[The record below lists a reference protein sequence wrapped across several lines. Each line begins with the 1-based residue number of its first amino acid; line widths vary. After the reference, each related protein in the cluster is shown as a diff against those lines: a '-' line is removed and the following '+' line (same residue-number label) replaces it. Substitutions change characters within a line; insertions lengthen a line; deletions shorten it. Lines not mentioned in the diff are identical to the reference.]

1 MTADARDDPA
11 KATDTANARMTTGTD
26 DGPRDD
32 GDIGDDRDS
41 SASTPRDGRGRD
53 ARGLRARI
61 AVELWRAI
69 RHYRARVLAALALL
83 LLAKAAAVSVP
94 LLLKDIVDGLGR
106 TAGQPI
112 ALPVLLL
119 FAYAVVRFAA
129 NALNEVRDMTFVQV
143 TQHAVA
149 SFTVRTFGHLHR
161 LGARFHSQ
169 RETGA
174 VVRDLEKGT
183 AGIGYLL
190 GVAVFTV
197 VPTAIEIGSVLVIVI
212 GKYGGGFTAIILVT
226 FAVYAAYTTVFT
238 RRRMRYQ
245 RRVNVLEAE
254 SNARVVDSLLNV
266 DTVKYFAR
274 EDVERSRLE
283 RVLDAW
289 REAGVD
295 NQYALSTLHIG
306 QSACIGAGIAAVML
320 LAGQHVARG
329 TMTVGDL
336 VLINAYII
344 QISLPLNALGFV
356 FREAHDAMTN
366 IERLFGLLDAR
377 GKPGEEGDAPGAQ
390 PLAVRGGAIEFEH
403 VDFGYEPSRQI
414 LWDVSFRVEPGQSV
428 AVVGGSGSGKSTLAR
443 LLFRLYQPD
452 AGTIRIDGQDLRLV
466 TERSLRDAL
475 GIVPQDT
482 ILFNDTLAYNIA
494 YGKRDA
500 TRGEVIAAARGA
512 QLDAFIERLPDAYDT
527 RVGERGVRLSGG
539 ERQRVAI
546 ARALLKAPPIV
557 VFDEATSALDTRSE
571 RAIQQE
577 LMRVARHRT
586 SLVIAHR
593 LSTIVDADR
602 ILVMEHGRLVEQ
614 GTHDELLAS
623 DGVYAQMW
631 SLQAK
636 QRELERTE
644 AKFALQPVR
653 INPLVAQVLDALAE
667 AAARRGVP
675 VFRELSN
682 EDLVVKADPA
692 ALRRFVWEL
701 CRGGIDTSGGGRVEV
716 RTARH
721 DPDARITIT
730 CTGVDAPELS
740 LADLERLQGAIE
752 DAGGY
757 VVRERDDVGVT
768 LHLSLPLCAVAPASL
783 QPADA
788 AAPNPGPG
796 AVAAADAK
804 PLDGVR
810 VACVDDHD
818 EAREALAALL
828 QVAGADVRVFASGH
842 ALLDEMRNTRR
853 ADWPALLVCDID
865 LGADEEDGYTV
876 MRRVRQLDAE
886 RARDGRAP
894 LEALALSGHARER
907 DRTRAVEAGFHA
919 YLTKPAAAADLI
931 ATLRALALSSGD
943 IHAEPFESD
952 APRSPDRAPRR

>member
-1 MTADARDDPA
+1 
-11 KATDTANARMTTGTD
+11 MTTGIDETPIKD
-26 DGPRDD
+26 REAAAGRDRR
-32 GDIGDDRDS
+32 GR
-41 SASTPRDGRGRD
+41 RDGRG
-53 ARGLRARI
+53 LRMRI
-61 AVELWRAI
+61 AIELWRAI
-69 RHYRARVLAALALL
+69 WHYRARVLAAIVLL
-83 LLAKAAAVSVP
+83 VLAKAAAVSVP
-94 LLLKDIVDGLGR
+94 LLLKDIVDGFGR
-106 TAGQPI
+106 VAGQPMTW
-112 ALPVLLL
+112 PVLLL
-119 FAYAVVRFAA
+119 FAYAVVRFAS

-143 TQHAVA
+143 TQHTVA
-149 SFTVRTFGHLHR
+149 TFTVRTFGHLHR
-161 LGARFHSQ
+161 LGARFHAQ

-197 VPTAIEIGSVLVIVI
+197 VPTALEIGSVLVIVI
-212 GKYGGGFTAIILVT
+212 SKYGGGFTAIIFVT
-226 FAVYAAYTTVFT
+226 FTVYAAYTVVFT

-245 RRVNVLEAE
+245 RRVNALEAE
-254 SNARVVDSLLNV
+254 SNSRVVDSLLNV

-274 EDVERSRLE
+274 EDVERDRLD
-283 RVLDAW
+283 RVLDEW

-320 LAGQHVARG
+320 LAGQQVARG
-329 TMTVGDL
+329 AMTIGDL

-356 FREAHDAMTN
+356 FREANDAMTN

-377 GKPGEEGDAPGAQ
+377 GKPGEDGDAPGAQ
-390 PLAVRGGAIEFEH
+390 PLVVRGGAIEFEH

-414 LWDVSFRVEPGQSV
+414 LFDVSFRIEPGQTI

-577 LMRVARHRT
+577 LMRVAQHRT
-586 SLVIAHR
+586 SLIIAHR

-602 ILVMEHGRLVEQ
+602 ILVMEHGRLVEH
-614 GTHDELLAS
+614 GTHDELLES
-623 DGVYAQMW
+623 GGVYAQMW

-644 AKFALQPVR
+644 AKFARQPVR
-653 INPLVAQVLDALAE
+653 INPLVSQVLDSLAE

-675 VFRELSN
+675 VFRHVSD
-682 EDLVVKADPA
+682 EDLVVNADPA

-701 CRGGIDTSGGGRVEV
+701 CRGAIEASSGGQLEV

-721 DPDARITIT
+721 DPEARITIA
-730 CTGVDAPELS
+730 CTGVDATELS
-740 LADLERLQGAIE
+740 LIDLERLQDAIE
-752 DAGGY
+752 EAGGY
-757 VVRERDDVGVT
+757 VVRERDDTGVT
-768 LHLSLPLCAVAPASL
+768 LHVSLPMYAVAPASI
-783 QPADA
+783 QPD
-788 AAPNPGPG
+788 G
-796 AVAAADAK
+796 AVPNAAK
-804 PLDGVR
+804 PLDGLR
-810 VACVDDHD
+810 IACVDDHD
-818 EAREALAALL
+818 EAREALSALL
-828 QVAGADVRVFASGH
+828 KVAGADVHAYASGQ
-842 ALLDEMRNTRR
+842 ALLDDLWRARR

-865 LGADEEDGYTV
+865 LGDDEEDGYTV
-876 MRRVRQLDAE
+876 MSRVRQLDAA
-886 RARDGRAP
+886 RDRDGRAP
-894 LEALALSGHARER
+894 LEALALSGHARDR

-919 YLTKPAAAADLI
+919 YLTKPAVAADLI
-931 ATLRALALSSGD
+931 AALRALAFSSGE
-943 IHAEPFESD
+943 IHAEPSEPD
-952 APRSPDRAPRR
+952 DTRSPERASRR

>member
-1 MTADARDDPA
+1 M
-11 KATDTANARMTTGTD
+11 
-26 DGPRDD
+26 
-32 GDIGDDRDS
+32 
-41 SASTPRDGRGRD
+41 
-53 ARGLRARI
+53 RI
-61 AVELWRAI
+61 ALELWRAI
-69 RHYRARVLAALALL
+69 WQYRARVLAAVALL
-83 LLAKAAAVSVP
+83 VLAKAAAISVP
-94 LLLKDIVDGLGR
+94 LLLKEIIDGF
-106 TAGQPI
+106 AGAARQPM
-112 ALPVLLL
+112 ALPVWLL

-143 TQHAVA
+143 TQHTVA
-149 SFTVRTFGHLHR
+149 SFTTRTFGHLHR
-161 LGARFHSQ
+161 LGARFHAQ

-212 GKYGGGFTAIILVT
+212 SKYGGGFTAIILVT
-226 FAVYAAYTTVFT
+226 FAVYAAYTIALT
-238 RRRMRYQ
+238 RRRMRHQ
-245 RRVNVLEAE
+245 RRVNALEAE
-254 SNARVVDSLLNV
+254 SNSRVVDSLLNV

-289 REAGVD
+289 RDAGVD

-356 FREAHDAMTN
+356 FREANDALTN

-377 GKPGEEGDAPGAQ
+377 GKPGEDGDAPGAQ
-390 PLAVRGGAIEFEH
+390 PLVVRGGAIEFEH

-414 LWDVSFRVEPGQSV
+414 LWDVSFRIEPGQSV

-452 AGTIRIDGQDLRLV
+452 AGIIRIDGQDLRLV

-482 ILFNDTLAYNIA
+482 ILFNDTLAYNIG

-500 TRGEVIAAARGA
+500 TRAEIIAAARSA

-577 LMRVARHRT
+577 LMRVAQHRT
-586 SLVIAHR
+586 SLIIAHR
-593 LSTIVDADR
+593 LSTVVDADR

-623 DGVYAQMW
+623 GGVYAQMW
-631 SLQAK
+631 ALQAK

-644 AKFALQPVR
+644 AKFARLPVR
-653 INPLVAQVLDALAE
+653 INPLVAQVLDSLAD
-667 AAARRGVP
+667 AAAQRAVP
-675 VFRELSN
+675 VFRQLAD
-682 EDLVVKADPA
+682 EDLVVKADAA
-692 ALRRFVWEL
+692 ALRRFVWEM
-701 CRGGIDTSGGGRVEV
+701 CRAGIDASGGGQLEV

-730 CTGVDAPELS
+730 CAGVDAPELS
-740 LADLERLQGAIE
+740 LVDLDPLQTAIE
-752 DAGGY
+752 EAGGY
-757 VVRERDDVGVT
+757 VVRERDDNGLT
-768 LHLSLPLCAVAPASL
+768 LHLSLPMSAVAPASTDA
-783 QPADA
+783 QPA
-788 AAPNPGPG
+788 G
-796 AVAAADAK
+796 AK
-804 PLDGVR
+804 PLGGLR
-810 VACVDDHD
+810 IACVDDHD
-818 EAREALAALL
+818 EAREALTALL
-828 QVAGADVRVFASGH
+828 QTAGADVHAFASGQ
-842 ALLDEMRNTRR
+842 ALLDDLWRTRR
-853 ADWPALLVCDID
+853 AEWPALLVCDID
-865 LGADEEDGYTV
+865 LGDDEDDGYAV
-876 MRRVRQLDAE
+876 MSRVRQLDAE
-886 RARDGRAP
+886 RPRDGRAP

-931 ATLRALALSSGD
+931 ATLRALATSTGE
-943 IHAEPFESD
+943 IHAEPSEPDDSRNAD
-952 APRSPDRAPRR
+952 AAARR

>member
-1 MTADARDDPA
+1 M
-11 KATDTANARMTTGTD
+11 
-26 DGPRDD
+26 
-32 GDIGDDRDS
+32 
-41 SASTPRDGRGRD
+41 
-53 ARGLRARI
+53 RI

-69 RHYRARVLAALALL
+69 WRYRARVLAAIMLL
-83 LLAKAAAVSVP
+83 VLAKAAAVAVP
-94 LLLKDIVDGLGR
+94 LLLKDIVDGFGR
-106 TAGQPI
+106 AAGQPI

-143 TQHAVA
+143 TQHTVA

-212 GKYGGGFTAIILVT
+212 GKYGGGFTAIILCT
-226 FAVYAAYTTVFT
+226 FAVYAAYTAVFT
-238 RRRMRYQ
+238 RRRTRYQ
-245 RRVNVLEAE
+245 RRVNALEAE

-274 EDVERSRLE
+274 EDVERGRLE
-283 RVLDAW
+283 RVLDEW

-329 TMTVGDL
+329 TMTIGDL

-356 FREAHDAMTN
+356 FREANDAMTN
-366 IERLFGLLDAR
+366 VERLFGLLDAR

-414 LWDVSFRVEPGQSV
+414 LWDVSFRIEPGQTV

-466 TERSLRDAL
+466 TARSLRDAL

-586 SLVIAHR
+586 SLIIAHR

-631 SLQAK
+631 ALQAK

-644 AKFALQPVR
+644 AKFARQPVR
-653 INPLVAQVLDALAE
+653 INPMVAQVLDSLAD
-667 AAARRGVP
+667 AAASRGVP
-675 VFRELSN
+675 VFRELSG

-701 CRGGIDTSGGGRVEV
+701 CRAGIDASGGGQIEV

-730 CTGVDAPELS
+730 CAGVDVPELS
-740 LADLERLQGAIE
+740 LVDLERMQSTIE

-768 LHLSLPLCAVAPASL
+768 LHLSLPMCAVAPASM
-783 QPADA
+783 QPGA
-788 AAPNPGPG
+788 AAADHPAG
-796 AVAAADAK
+796 AGVPADAK
-804 PLDGVR
+804 PLDGLR
-810 VACVDDHD
+810 IACVDDHD

-828 QVAGADVRVFASGH
+828 KVAGADVRVFASGQ
-842 ALLDEMRNTRR
+842 ALLDELWRARR
-853 ADWPALLVCDID
+853 ADWPTLLVCDID
-865 LGADEEDGYTV
+865 LGDDEEDGYAV
-876 MRRVRQLDAE
+876 MRHVRQLDAE
-886 RARDGRAP
+886 RARDGRP
-894 LEALALSGHARER
+894 PVEALALSGHAREH
-907 DRTRAVEAGFHA
+907 DRARAVEAGFHA

-931 ATLRALALSSGD
+931 ATLRALAFSSGD
-943 IHAEPFESD
+943 IHAEPSEPGD
-952 APRSPDRAPRR
+952 TRNLDRAARG

>member
-1 MTADARDDPA
+1 MT
-11 KATDTANARMTTGTD
+11 NGNNGTD
-26 DGPRDD
+26 DLLRGT
-32 GDIGDDRDS
+32 GDDRDTRG
-41 SASTPRDGRGRD
+41 AGAREAGRERRE
-53 ARGLRARI
+53 RGLRMRI
-61 AVELWRAI
+61 ALELWRAI
-69 RHYRARVLAALALL
+69 WQYRARVLAAVALL
-83 LLAKAAAVSVP
+83 VLAKAAAISVP
-94 LLLKDIVDGLGR
+94 LLLKEIIDGF
-106 TAGQPI
+106 AGAARQPM
-112 ALPVLLL
+112 ALPVWLL

-143 TQHAVA
+143 TQHTVA
-149 SFTVRTFGHLHR
+149 SFTTRTFGHLHR
-161 LGARFHSQ
+161 LGARFHAQ

-212 GKYGGGFTAIILVT
+212 SKYGGGFTAIILVT
-226 FAVYAAYTTVFT
+226 FAVYATYTIALT

-245 RRVNVLEAE
+245 RRVNALEAE
-254 SNARVVDSLLNV
+254 SNSRVVDSLLNV

-289 REAGVD
+289 RDAGVD

-356 FREAHDAMTN
+356 FREANDALTN

-377 GKPGEEGDAPGAQ
+377 GKPGEDGDAAGAQ
-390 PLAVRGGAIEFEH
+390 PLVVRGGAIEFEH

-414 LWDVSFRVEPGQSV
+414 LWDVSFRIEPGQSV

-452 AGTIRIDGQDLRLV
+452 AGIIRIDGQDLRLV

-482 ILFNDTLAYNIA
+482 ILFNDTLAYNIG

-500 TRGEVIAAARGA
+500 TRAEIIAAARSA

-577 LMRVARHRT
+577 LMRVAQHRT
-586 SLVIAHR
+586 SLIIAHR
-593 LSTIVDADR
+593 LSTVVDADR

-623 DGVYAQMW
+623 GGVYAQMW
-631 SLQAK
+631 ALQAK

-644 AKFALQPVR
+644 AKFARLPVR
-653 INPLVAQVLDALAE
+653 INPLVAQVLDSLAD
-667 AAARRGVP
+667 AAAQRAVP
-675 VFRELSN
+675 VFRQLAD
-682 EDLVVKADPA
+682 EDLVVKADAA
-692 ALRRFVWEL
+692 ALRRFVWEM
-701 CRGGIDTSGGGRVEV
+701 CRAGIDASGGGQLEV

-730 CTGVDAPELS
+730 CAGVDAPELS
-740 LADLERLQGAIE
+740 LVDLDPLQTAIE
-752 DAGGY
+752 EAGGY
-757 VVRERDDVGVT
+757 VVRERDDNGLT
-768 LHLSLPLCAVAPASL
+768 LHLSLPMSAVAPASTDA
-783 QPADA
+783 QPA
-788 AAPNPGPG
+788 G
-796 AVAAADAK
+796 AK
-804 PLDGVR
+804 PLDGLR

-818 EAREALAALL
+818 EAREALTALL
-828 QVAGADVRVFASGH
+828 QTAGADVHAFASGQ
-842 ALLDEMRNTRR
+842 ALLDDLWRTRR
-853 ADWPALLVCDID
+853 AEWPALLVCDID
-865 LGADEEDGYTV
+865 LGDDEDDGYAV
-876 MRRVRQLDAE
+876 MSRVRQLDAE
-886 RARDGRAP
+886 RPRDGRAP

-931 ATLRALALSSGD
+931 ATLRALATSTGE
-943 IHAEPFESD
+943 IHAEPSEPDDSRNAD
-952 APRSPDRAPRR
+952 AAARR

>member
-1 MTADARDDPA
+1 
-11 KATDTANARMTTGTD
+11 MTTGIDETPIKD
-26 DGPRDD
+26 REAAAGRDRR
-32 GDIGDDRDS
+32 GR
-41 SASTPRDGRGRD
+41 RDGRG
-53 ARGLRARI
+53 LRMRI

-69 RHYRARVLAALALL
+69 WHYRARVLAAIVLL
-83 LLAKAAAVSVP
+83 VLAKAAAVSVP
-94 LLLKDIVDGLGR
+94 LLLKDIVDGFGR
-106 TAGQPI
+106 VAGQPMTW
-112 ALPVLLL
+112 PVLLL
-119 FAYAVVRFAA
+119 FAYAVVRFAS

-143 TQHAVA
+143 TQHTVA
-149 SFTVRTFGHLHR
+149 TFTVRTFGHLHR
-161 LGARFHSQ
+161 LGARFHAQ

-190 GVAVFTV
+190 GVAVFTI
-197 VPTAIEIGSVLVIVI
+197 VPTALEIGSVLVIVI
-212 GKYGGGFTAIILVT
+212 SKYGGGFTAIIFVT
-226 FAVYAAYTTVFT
+226 FTVYAAYTVVFT

-245 RRVNVLEAE
+245 RRVNALEAE
-254 SNARVVDSLLNV
+254 SNSRVVDSLLNV

-274 EDVERSRLE
+274 EDVERDRLD
-283 RVLDAW
+283 RVLDEW

-295 NQYALSTLHIG
+295 NQYALSALHIG

-320 LAGQHVARG
+320 LAGQQVARG
-329 TMTVGDL
+329 AMTIGDL

-356 FREAHDAMTN
+356 FREANDAMTN

-377 GKPGEEGDAPGAQ
+377 GKPGEDGDAPGAQ
-390 PLAVRGGAIEFEH
+390 PLVVRGGAIEFEH

-414 LWDVSFRVEPGQSV
+414 LFDVSFRIEPGQTI

-577 LMRVARHRT
+577 LMRVAQHRT
-586 SLVIAHR
+586 SLIIAHR

-602 ILVMEHGRLVEQ
+602 ILVMEHGRLVEH
-614 GTHDELLAS
+614 GTHDELLES
-623 DGVYAQMW
+623 GGVYAQMW

-644 AKFALQPVR
+644 AKFARQPVR
-653 INPLVAQVLDALAE
+653 INPLVSQVLDSLAE

-675 VFRELSN
+675 VFRHVSD
-682 EDLVVKADPA
+682 EDLVVNADPA

-701 CRGGIDTSGGGRVEV
+701 CRGAIEASSGGQLEV

-721 DPDARITIT
+721 DPEARITIA
-730 CTGVDAPELS
+730 CTGVDATELS
-740 LADLERLQGAIE
+740 LIDLERLQDAIE
-752 DAGGY
+752 EAGGY
-757 VVRERDDVGVT
+757 VVRERDDSGVT
-768 LHLSLPLCAVAPASL
+768 LHVSLPMYAVAPASM
-783 QPADA
+783 QPD
-788 AAPNPGPG
+788 G
-796 AVAAADAK
+796 AVPNAVAGVSATAK
-804 PLDGVR
+804 PLDGLR
-810 VACVDDHD
+810 IACVDDHD
-818 EAREALAALL
+818 EAREALGALL
-828 QVAGADVRVFASGH
+828 KVAGADVHAYASGQ
-842 ALLDEMRNTRR
+842 ALLDDLWRARR

-865 LGADEEDGYTV
+865 LGDDEEDGYTV
-876 MRRVRQLDAE
+876 MSRVRQLDAA
-886 RARDGRAP
+886 RDRDGRAP
-894 LEALALSGHARER
+894 LEALALSGHARDR

-919 YLTKPAAAADLI
+919 YLTKPAVAADLI
-931 ATLRALALSSGD
+931 AALRALAFSSGE
-943 IHAEPFESD
+943 IHAEPSEPD
-952 APRSPDRAPRR
+952 DIRSPERASRR

>member
-1 MTADARDDPA
+1 
-11 KATDTANARMTTGTD
+11 MTTGTD
-26 DGPRDD
+26 DTSREDRDAR
-32 GDIGDDRDS
+32 DDRDDRRNRRNRR
-41 SASTPRDGRGRD
+41 PRTG
-53 ARGLRARI
+53 RGLRRRI

-69 RHYRARVLAALALL
+69 WHYRARVLGAIALL
-83 LLAKAAAVSVP
+83 VCAKAAAVSVP

-106 TAGQPI
+106 AAGQPI

-143 TQHAVA
+143 TQHTVA

-197 VPTAIEIGSVLVIVI
+197 VPTALEIGSVLVIVVV
-212 GKYGGGFTAIILVT
+212 KYGGGFTGIIFVT
-226 FAVYAAYTTVFT
+226 FAVYAAYTVVFT

-245 RRVNVLEAE
+245 RRVNALEAE

-274 EDVERSRLE
+274 EDVERDRLD
-283 RVLDAW
+283 RVLDEW

-320 LAGQHVARG
+320 LAGQYVARG

-356 FREAHDAMTN
+356 FREANDAMTN

-377 GKPGEEGDAPGAQ
+377 GKPGEDGDAPGAQ
-390 PLAVRGGAIEFEH
+390 PLVVRGGAIEFAH
-403 VDFGYEPSRQI
+403 VDFSYEPSRQI

-500 TRGEVIAAARGA
+500 TRGEVIAAARSA

-577 LMRVARHRT
+577 LTRVAQHRT
-586 SLVIAHR
+586 SLIIAHR
-593 LSTIVDADR
+593 LSTIADADR
-602 ILVMEHGRLVEQ
+602 ILVMEYGRLVEQ
-614 GTHDELLAS
+614 GSHEALLAAG
-623 DGVYAQMW
+623 GVYAQMW
-631 SLQAK
+631 SLQAQ

-644 AKFALQPVR
+644 AKFARQPVR
-653 INPLVAQVLDALAE
+653 INPLVSQVLDSLAD
-667 AAARRGVP
+667 AAAQRGVP
-675 VFRELSN
+675 VFRHLSD

-692 ALRRFVWEL
+692 ALRRFVWAL
-701 CRGGIDTSGGGRVEV
+701 CRAGVDAGGGGQVEV
-716 RTARH
+716 HTARH
-721 DPDARITIT
+721 DPEARITIT
-730 CTGVDAPELS
+730 CAGVDAPELS
-740 LADLERLQGAIE
+740 LVDLEHLQTAIE

-757 VVRERDDVGVT
+757 VVRERNDIGVT
-768 LHLSLPLCAVAPASL
+768 LHLSLPVCAVAPASM

-788 AAPNPGPG
+788 MPDPG
-796 AVAAADAK
+796 AGAGPDPGSAHDTK

-810 VACVDDHD
+810 IACVDDHD
-818 EAREALAALL
+818 EAREALTELL
-828 QVAGADVRVFASGH
+828 KAAGADVQAYASGQ
-842 ALLDEMRNTRR
+842 ALLDDLSRMRR

-865 LGADEEDGYTV
+865 LGDDEEDGYTV
-876 MRRVRQLDAE
+876 MSRVRRLDADRPRGE
-886 RARDGRAP
+886 RAP

-919 YLTKPAAAADLI
+919 YLTKPAVAADLI
-931 ATLRALALSSGD
+931 AALRALAFSSGE
-943 IHAEPFESD
+943 IHAQRSETD
-952 APRSPDRAPRR
+952 DTRSPDRAPRR

>member
-1 MTADARDDPA
+1 
-11 KATDTANARMTTGTD
+11 MTTGIDET
-26 DGPRDD
+26 P
-32 GDIGDDRDS
+32 IEDRE
-41 SASTPRDGRGRD
+41 AAAGRD
-53 ARGLRARI
+53 RRDRRDRRPRRDERGLRRRI

-69 RHYRARVLAALALL
+69 WHYRARVLAAIVLL
-83 LLAKAAAVSVP
+83 VLAKAAAVSVP
-94 LLLKDIVDGLGR
+94 LLLKDIVDGFGR
-106 TAGQPI
+106 AAGQPI
-112 ALPVLLL
+112 AWPVLLL

-143 TQHAVA
+143 TQHTVA

-161 LGARFHSQ
+161 LGARFHAQ

-190 GVAVFTV
+190 GVAVFTI

-212 GKYGGGFTAIILVT
+212 SKYGGGFTAIIFVT
-226 FAVYAAYTTVFT
+226 FAVYAAYTVVFT

-245 RRVNVLEAE
+245 RRVNALEAE
-254 SNARVVDSLLNV
+254 SNSRVVDSLLNV

-274 EDVERSRLE
+274 EDVERDRLD
-283 RVLDAW
+283 RVLDEW

-320 LAGQHVARG
+320 LAGQQVARG
-329 TMTVGDL
+329 AMTIGDL

-356 FREAHDAMTN
+356 FREANDAMTN

-377 GKPGEEGDAPGAQ
+377 GKPGEDGDAPGAQ
-390 PLAVRGGAIEFEH
+390 PLVVRGGAIEFEH

-414 LWDVSFRVEPGQSV
+414 LFDVSFRIEPGQTI

-494 YGKRDA
+494 YGKRNA

-577 LMRVARHRT
+577 LMRVAQHRT
-586 SLVIAHR
+586 SLIIAHR

-602 ILVMEHGRLVEQ
+602 ILVMEYGRLVEQ
-614 GTHDELLAS
+614 GTHDALLES
-623 DGVYAQMW
+623 GGVYAQMW

-644 AKFALQPVR
+644 AKFARQPVR
-653 INPLVAQVLDALAE
+653 INPLVSQVLDSLAE
-667 AAARRGVP
+667 AAAQRGVP
-675 VFRELSN
+675 VFRHVSD
-682 EDLVVKADPA
+682 EDLVVNADPA

-701 CRGGIDTSGGGRVEV
+701 CRGAIEASSGGQLEV

-721 DPDARITIT
+721 DPEARITIA
-730 CTGVDAPELS
+730 CAGVDATELS
-740 LADLERLQGAIE
+740 LIDLERLQDAIE
-752 DAGGY
+752 EAGGY
-757 VVRERDDVGVT
+757 VVRERDDIGVT
-768 LHLSLPLCAVAPASL
+768 LHLSLPMYAVAPASM
-783 QPADA
+783 QPVDA
-788 AAPNPGPG
+788 VPHPHAGAPAA
-796 AVAAADAK
+796 AK
-804 PLDGVR
+804 PLDGLR
-810 VACVDDHD
+810 IACVDDHD
-818 EAREALAALL
+818 EARDALTALL
-828 QVAGADVRVFASGH
+828 KVAGADVHAYASGQ
-842 ALLDEMRNTRR
+842 ALLDDLWRARR

-865 LGADEEDGYTV
+865 LGDDEEDGYTV
-876 MRRVRQLDAE
+876 MSRVRELDAA
-886 RARDGRAP
+886 RDRDGRAP
-894 LEALALSGHARER
+894 LEALALSGHARDR

-919 YLTKPAAAADLI
+919 YLTKPAVAADLI
-931 ATLRALALSSGD
+931 AALRALAFSSGE
-943 IHAEPFESD
+943 IHAEPSESD
-952 APRSPDRAPRR
+952 DTRNPERASRR

>member
-1 MTADARDDPA
+1 
-11 KATDTANARMTTGTD
+11 MTTGIDETPIKD
-26 DGPRDD
+26 REAAAGRDRR
-32 GDIGDDRDS
+32 GR
-41 SASTPRDGRGRD
+41 RDGRG
-53 ARGLRARI
+53 LRMRI
-61 AVELWRAI
+61 AIELWRAI
-69 RHYRARVLAALALL
+69 WHYRARVLAAIVLL
-83 LLAKAAAVSVP
+83 VLAKAAAVSVP
-94 LLLKDIVDGLGR
+94 LLLKDIVDGFGR
-106 TAGQPI
+106 VAGQPMTW
-112 ALPVLLL
+112 PVLLL
-119 FAYAVVRFAA
+119 FAYAVVRFAS

-143 TQHAVA
+143 TQHTVA
-149 SFTVRTFGHLHR
+149 TFTVRTFGHLHR
-161 LGARFHSQ
+161 LGARFHAQ

-190 GVAVFTV
+190 GVAVFTI
-197 VPTAIEIGSVLVIVI
+197 VPTAIEIGSVLVIVVS
-212 GKYGGGFTAIILVT
+212 KYGGGFTAIIFVT
-226 FAVYAAYTTVFT
+226 FTVYAAYTVVFT

-245 RRVNVLEAE
+245 RRVNALEAE
-254 SNARVVDSLLNV
+254 SNSRVVDSLLNV

-274 EDVERSRLE
+274 EDVERDRLD
-283 RVLDAW
+283 RVLDEW

-295 NQYALSTLHIG
+295 NQYALSALHIG

-320 LAGQHVARG
+320 LAGQQVARG
-329 TMTVGDL
+329 AMTIGDL

-356 FREAHDAMTN
+356 FREANDAMTN

-377 GKPGEEGDAPGAQ
+377 GKPGEDGDAPGAQ
-390 PLAVRGGAIEFEH
+390 PLVVRGGAIEFEH

-414 LWDVSFRVEPGQSV
+414 LFDVSFRIEPGQTI

-577 LMRVARHRT
+577 LMRVAQHRT
-586 SLVIAHR
+586 SLIIAHR

-602 ILVMEHGRLVEQ
+602 ILVMEHGRLVEH
-614 GTHDELLAS
+614 GTHDELLES
-623 DGVYAQMW
+623 GGVYAQMW

-644 AKFALQPVR
+644 AKFARQPVR
-653 INPLVAQVLDALAE
+653 INPLVSQVLDSLAE

-675 VFRELSN
+675 VFRHVSD
-682 EDLVVKADPA
+682 EDLVVNADPA

-701 CRGGIDTSGGGRVEV
+701 CRGAIEASSGGQLEV

-721 DPDARITIT
+721 DPEARITIA
-730 CTGVDAPELS
+730 CTGVDATELS
-740 LADLERLQGAIE
+740 LIDLERLQDAIE
-752 DAGGY
+752 EAGGY
-757 VVRERDDVGVT
+757 VVRERDDTGVT
-768 LHLSLPLCAVAPASL
+768 LHVSLPMYAVAPASM
-783 QPADA
+783 QPD
-788 AAPNPGPG
+788 G
-796 AVAAADAK
+796 AVPNAVAGASATAK
-804 PLDGVR
+804 PLDGLR
-810 VACVDDHD
+810 IACVDDHD
-818 EAREALAALL
+818 EAREALGALL
-828 QVAGADVRVFASGH
+828 KVAGADVHAYASGQ
-842 ALLDEMRNTRR
+842 ALLDDLWRAHR

-865 LGADEEDGYTV
+865 LGDDEEDGYTV
-876 MRRVRQLDAE
+876 MSRVRQLDAA
-886 RARDGRAP
+886 RDRDGRAP
-894 LEALALSGHARER
+894 LEALALSGHARDR

-919 YLTKPAAAADLI
+919 YLTKPAVAADLI
-931 ATLRALALSSGD
+931 AALRALAFSSGE
-943 IHAEPFESD
+943 IHAEPSEPD
-952 APRSPDRAPRR
+952 DIRSPERASRR

>member
-1 MTADARDDPA
+1 
-11 KATDTANARMTTGTD
+11 MTTGID
-26 DGPRDD
+26 DTPTRHHDALAPR
-32 GDIGDDRDS
+32 
-41 SASTPRDGRGRD
+41 ARGD
-53 ARGLRARI
+53 ARGLRLRI
-61 AVELWRAI
+61 AGELWRAI
-69 RHYRARVLAALALL
+69 WRYRARVLAAIGLL
-83 LLAKAAAVSVP
+83 VLAKAAAVSVP
-94 LLLKDIVDGLGR
+94 LLLKDIVDGFGR
-106 TAGQPI
+106 VAGQPL
-112 ALPVLLL
+112 AWPVLLL
-119 FAYAVVRFAA
+119 FAYAVVRFAS

-143 TQHAVA
+143 TQHTVA

-161 LGARFHSQ
+161 LGARFHAQ

-190 GVAVFTV
+190 GVAVFTI

-226 FAVYAAYTTVFT
+226 FAVYAAYTVVFT

-245 RRVNVLEAE
+245 RRVNALEAE
-254 SNARVVDSLLNV
+254 SNSRVVDSLLNV

-274 EDVERSRLE
+274 EDVERDRLD

-320 LAGQHVARG
+320 LAGQQVARG
-329 TMTVGDL
+329 AMTIGDL

-356 FREAHDAMTN
+356 FREANDAMTN
-366 IERLFGLLDAR
+366 VERLFGLLDAR
-377 GKPGEEGDAPGAQ
+377 GKPGEDGDAPGAQ
-390 PLAVRGGAIEFEH
+390 PLVVRGGAIEFEH

-414 LWDVSFRVEPGQSV
+414 LFDVSFRIEAGQTI

-500 TRGEVIAAARGA
+500 TRGEVVAAARGA

-577 LMRVARHRT
+577 LMRVAQHRT
-586 SLVIAHR
+586 SLIIAHR

-602 ILVMEHGRLVEQ
+602 ILVMEHGRLVEH
-614 GTHDELLAS
+614 GTHDELLES
-623 DGVYAQMW
+623 GGVYAQMW

-644 AKFALQPVR
+644 AKFARQPVR
-653 INPLVAQVLDALAE
+653 INPLVSQVLDALAE
-667 AAARRGVP
+667 AAAQRGVP
-675 VFRELSN
+675 VFRHVSD

-701 CRGGIDTSGGGRVEV
+701 CRGAIDASSGGQLEV

-721 DPDARITIT
+721 DPEARITIA
-730 CTGVDAPELS
+730 CAGVDATELS
-740 LADLERLQGAIE
+740 LIDLERLQDTIE
-752 DAGGY
+752 EAGGY

-768 LHLSLPLCAVAPASL
+768 LHLSLPLCAVAPASM
-783 QPADA
+783 QPGGAVPNADA
-788 AAPNPGPG
+788 G
-796 AVAAADAK
+796 VAATAR
-804 PLDGVR
+804 PLDGLR
-810 VACVDDHD
+810 IACVDDHD
-818 EAREALAALL
+818 EARDALTALL
-828 QVAGADVRVFASGH
+828 QVAGADVHAYASGQ
-842 ALLDEMRNTRR
+842 ALLDDLWRARR

-865 LGADEEDGYTV
+865 LGDDEEDGYTV
-876 MRRVRQLDAE
+876 MSRVRQLDAA
-886 RARDGRAP
+886 RDRDGRAP
-894 LEALALSGHARER
+894 LEALALSGHARDR

-919 YLTKPAAAADLI
+919 YLTKPAVAADLI
-931 ATLRALALSSGD
+931 AALRALAFSSGE
-943 IHAEPFESD
+943 IHAEPSESD
-952 APRSPDRAPRR
+952 DTRSPERASRR

>member
-1 MTADARDDPA
+1 MT
-11 KATDTANARMTTGTD
+11 NGNNGTD
-26 DGPRDD
+26 DLLRGT
-32 GDIGDDRDS
+32 GDDRDTRG
-41 SASTPRDGRGRD
+41 AGAREAGRERRE
-53 ARGLRARI
+53 RGLRMRI
-61 AVELWRAI
+61 ALELWRAI
-69 RHYRARVLAALALL
+69 WQYRARVLAAVALL
-83 LLAKAAAVSVP
+83 VLAKAAAISVP
-94 LLLKDIVDGLGR
+94 LLLKEIIDGF
-106 TAGQPI
+106 AGAARQPM
-112 ALPVLLL
+112 ALPVWLL

-143 TQHAVA
+143 TQHTVA
-149 SFTVRTFGHLHR
+149 SFTTRTFGHLHR
-161 LGARFHSQ
+161 LGARFHAQ

-212 GKYGGGFTAIILVT
+212 SKYGGGFTAIILVT
-226 FAVYAAYTTVFT
+226 FAVYATYTIALT

-245 RRVNVLEAE
+245 RRVNALEAE
-254 SNARVVDSLLNV
+254 SNSRVVDSLLNV

-289 REAGVD
+289 RDAGVD

-356 FREAHDAMTN
+356 FREANDALTN

-377 GKPGEEGDAPGAQ
+377 GKPGEDGDAPGAQ
-390 PLAVRGGAIEFEH
+390 PLVVRGGAIEFEH

-414 LWDVSFRVEPGQSV
+414 LWDVSFRIEPGQSV

-452 AGTIRIDGQDLRLV
+452 AGIIRIDGQDLRLV

-482 ILFNDTLAYNIA
+482 ILFNDTLAYNIG

-500 TRGEVIAAARGA
+500 TRAEIIAAARSA

-577 LMRVARHRT
+577 LMRVAQHRT
-586 SLVIAHR
+586 SLIIAHR
-593 LSTIVDADR
+593 LSTVVDADR

-623 DGVYAQMW
+623 GGVYAQMW
-631 SLQAK
+631 ALQAK

-644 AKFALQPVR
+644 AKFARLPVR
-653 INPLVAQVLDALAE
+653 INPLVAQVLDSLAD
-667 AAARRGVP
+667 A
-675 VFRELSN
+675 
-682 EDLVVKADPA
+682 A
-692 ALRRFVWEL
+692 ALRRFVWEM
-701 CRGGIDTSGGGRVEV
+701 CRAGIDASGGGQLEV

-730 CTGVDAPELS
+730 CAGVDAPELS
-740 LADLERLQGAIE
+740 LVDLDPLQTAIE
-752 DAGGY
+752 EAGGY
-757 VVRERDDVGVT
+757 VVRERDDNGLT
-768 LHLSLPLCAVAPASL
+768 LHLSLPMSAVAPASTDA
-783 QPADA
+783 QPA
-788 AAPNPGPG
+788 G
-796 AVAAADAK
+796 AK
-804 PLDGVR
+804 PLDGLR

-818 EAREALAALL
+818 EAREALTALL
-828 QVAGADVRVFASGH
+828 QTAGADVHAFASGQ
-842 ALLDEMRNTRR
+842 ALLDDLWRTRR
-853 ADWPALLVCDID
+853 AEWPALLVCDID
-865 LGADEEDGYTV
+865 LGDDEDDGYAV
-876 MRRVRQLDAE
+876 MSRVRQLDAE
-886 RARDGRAP
+886 RPRDGRAP

-931 ATLRALALSSGD
+931 ATLRALATSTGE
-943 IHAEPFESD
+943 IHAEPSEPDDSRNAD
-952 APRSPDRAPRR
+952 AAARR

>member
-1 MTADARDDPA
+1 
-11 KATDTANARMTTGTD
+11 MTTGIDETPIKD
-26 DGPRDD
+26 REAAAGRDRR
-32 GDIGDDRDS
+32 GR
-41 SASTPRDGRGRD
+41 RDGRG
-53 ARGLRARI
+53 LRMRI
-61 AVELWRAI
+61 AIELWRAI
-69 RHYRARVLAALALL
+69 WHYRARVLAAIVLL
-83 LLAKAAAVSVP
+83 VLAKAAAVSVP
-94 LLLKDIVDGLGR
+94 LLLKDIVDGFGR
-106 TAGQPI
+106 VGGQPMTW
-112 ALPVLLL
+112 PVLLL
-119 FAYAVVRFAA
+119 FAYAVVRFAS

-143 TQHAVA
+143 TQHTVA
-149 SFTVRTFGHLHR
+149 TFTVRTFGHLHR
-161 LGARFHSQ
+161 LGARFHAQ

-190 GVAVFTV
+190 GVAVFTI

-212 GKYGGGFTAIILVT
+212 SKYGGGFTAIIFVT
-226 FAVYAAYTTVFT
+226 FTVYAAYTVVFT

-245 RRVNVLEAE
+245 RRVNALEAE
-254 SNARVVDSLLNV
+254 SNSRVVDSLLNV

-274 EDVERSRLE
+274 EDVERDRLD
-283 RVLDAW
+283 RVLDEW

-320 LAGQHVARG
+320 LAGQQVARG
-329 TMTVGDL
+329 AMTIGDL

-356 FREAHDAMTN
+356 FREANDAMTN

-377 GKPGEEGDAPGAQ
+377 GKPGEDGDAPGAQ
-390 PLAVRGGAIEFEH
+390 PLVVRGGAIEFEH

-414 LWDVSFRVEPGQSV
+414 LFDVSFRIEPGQTI

-577 LMRVARHRT
+577 LMRVAQHRT
-586 SLVIAHR
+586 SLIIAHR

-602 ILVMEHGRLVEQ
+602 ILVMEHGRLVEH
-614 GTHDELLAS
+614 GTHDELLES
-623 DGVYAQMW
+623 GGVYAQMW

-644 AKFALQPVR
+644 AKFARQPVR
-653 INPLVAQVLDALAE
+653 INPLVSQVLDSLAE

-675 VFRELSN
+675 VFRHVSD
-682 EDLVVKADPA
+682 EDLVVNADPA

-701 CRGGIDTSGGGRVEV
+701 CRGAIEASSGGQLEV

-721 DPDARITIT
+721 DPEARITIA
-730 CTGVDAPELS
+730 CTGVDATELS
-740 LADLERLQGAIE
+740 LIDLERLQDAIE
-752 DAGGY
+752 EAGGY
-757 VVRERDDVGVT
+757 VVRERDDSGVT
-768 LHLSLPLCAVAPASL
+768 LHLSLPMYAVAPASM
-783 QPADA
+783 QPD
-788 AAPNPGPG
+788 G
-796 AVAAADAK
+796 AVPNAAK
-804 PLDGVR
+804 PLDGLR
-810 VACVDDHD
+810 IACVDDHD
-818 EAREALAALL
+818 EAREALGALL
-828 QVAGADVRVFASGH
+828 KVAGADVHAYASGQ
-842 ALLDEMRNTRR
+842 ALLDDLWRARR

-865 LGADEEDGYTV
+865 LGDDEEDGYTV
-876 MRRVRQLDAE
+876 MSRVRQLDAA
-886 RARDGRAP
+886 RDRDGRAP
-894 LEALALSGHARER
+894 LEALALSGHARDR

-919 YLTKPAAAADLI
+919 YLTKPAVAADLI
-931 ATLRALALSSGD
+931 AALRALAFSSGE
-943 IHAEPFESD
+943 IHAEPSEPD
-952 APRSPDRAPRR
+952 DTRSPERASRR

>member
-1 MTADARDDPA
+1 MTA
-11 KATDTANARMTTGTD
+11 GTD
-26 DGPRDD
+26 DRPRDD
-32 GDIGDDRDS
+32 RDDRDS
-41 SASTPRDGRGRD
+41 AGSGRHRDSRD
-53 ARGLRARI
+53 ARGLRVRI

-69 RHYRARVLAALALL
+69 WHYRARVLAAIVLL
-83 LLAKAAAVSVP
+83 VLAKAAAVSVP
-94 LLLKDIVDGLGR
+94 LLLKDIVDGFGR
-106 TAGQPI
+106 AAGQPI

-143 TQHAVA
+143 TQHTVA
-149 SFTVRTFGHLHR
+149 SFTVRTFGHLHQ

-226 FAVYAAYTTVFT
+226 FAVYAAYTAVFT
-238 RRRMRYQ
+238 RRRIRYQ
-245 RRVNVLEAE
+245 RRVNALEAE

-274 EDVERSRLE
+274 EDVERDRLE

-289 REAGVD
+289 REAGID

-329 TMTVGDL
+329 TMTIGDL

-356 FREAHDAMTN
+356 FREANDAMTN

-377 GKPGEEGDAPGAQ
+377 GKPGEEGDVPGAQ
-390 PLAVRGGAIEFEH
+390 PLVVRGGAIAFEH

-466 TERSLRDAL
+466 TARSLRDAL

-500 TRGEVIAAARGA
+500 TRGDVIAAARGA

-577 LMRVARHRT
+577 LARIARHRT

-593 LSTIVDADR
+593 LSTVVDADR

-644 AKFALQPVR
+644 ATFARQPVR
-653 INPLVAQVLDALAE
+653 INPLVAQVLDALAD

-675 VFRELSN
+675 VFRELSS

-692 ALRRFVWEL
+692 ALRRFVWAL
-701 CRGGIDTSGGGRVEV
+701 CRAGINASGGGQIEV

-721 DPDARITIT
+721 DPEARITIT
-730 CTGVDAPELS
+730 CAGVEVPELS
-740 LADLERLQGAIE
+740 LVDLEQLQSAIE

-757 VVRERDDVGVT
+757 VVRERGDIGVT
-768 LHLSLPLCAVAPASL
+768 LHLSLPMCAVAPASM
-783 QPADA
+783 QPTA
-788 AAPNPGPG
+788 AAPDPGPD
-796 AVAAADAK
+796 AVATADAK
-804 PLDGVR
+804 PLDGLR
-810 VACVDDHD
+810 IACVDDHD

-828 QVAGADVRVFASGH
+828 KVAGADVRVFASGQ
-842 ALLDEMRNTRR
+842 ALLDELWRARR

-865 LGADEEDGYTV
+865 LGDDEEDGYTV

-886 RARDGRAP
+886 RGRDGRAP
-894 LEALALSGHARER
+894 LEAIALSGHARER

-931 ATLRALALSSGD
+931 ATLRALAFSSGD
-943 IHAEPFESD
+943 IHAEPSEPGD
-952 APRSPDRAPRR
+952 TRSPDRTSRR

>member
-1 MTADARDDPA
+1 MT
-11 KATDTANARMTTGTD
+11 NGNNGTD
-26 DGPRDD
+26 DLLRGT
-32 GDIGDDRDS
+32 GDDRDTRG
-41 SASTPRDGRGRD
+41 AGAREAGRERRE
-53 ARGLRARI
+53 RGLRMRI
-61 AVELWRAI
+61 ALELWRAI
-69 RHYRARVLAALALL
+69 WQYRARVLAAVALL
-83 LLAKAAAVSVP
+83 VLAKAAAISVP
-94 LLLKDIVDGLGR
+94 LLLKEIIDGF
-106 TAGQPI
+106 AGAARQPM
-112 ALPVLLL
+112 ALPVWLL

-143 TQHAVA
+143 TQHTVA
-149 SFTVRTFGHLHR
+149 SFTTRTFGHLHR
-161 LGARFHSQ
+161 LGARFHAQ

-212 GKYGGGFTAIILVT
+212 SKYGGGFTAIILVT
-226 FAVYAAYTTVFT
+226 FAVYAGYTIALT

-245 RRVNVLEAE
+245 RRVNALEAE
-254 SNARVVDSLLNV
+254 SNSRVVDSLLNV

-289 REAGVD
+289 RDAGVD

-356 FREAHDAMTN
+356 FREANDALTN

-377 GKPGEEGDAPGAQ
+377 GKPGEDGDAPGAQ
-390 PLAVRGGAIEFEH
+390 PLVVRGGAIEFEH

-414 LWDVSFRVEPGQSV
+414 LWDVSFRIEPGQSV

-452 AGTIRIDGQDLRLV
+452 AGIIRIDGQDLRLV

-482 ILFNDTLAYNIA
+482 ILFNDTLAYNIG

-500 TRGEVIAAARGA
+500 TRAEIIAAARSA

-577 LMRVARHRT
+577 LMRVAQHRT
-586 SLVIAHR
+586 SLIIAHR
-593 LSTIVDADR
+593 LSTVVDADR

-623 DGVYAQMW
+623 GGVYAQMW
-631 SLQAK
+631 ALQAK

-644 AKFALQPVR
+644 AKFARLPVR
-653 INPLVAQVLDALAE
+653 INPLVAQVLDALAD
-667 AAARRGVP
+667 AAAQRAVP
-675 VFRELSN
+675 VFRQLAD
-682 EDLVVKADPA
+682 EDLVVKADAA
-692 ALRRFVWEL
+692 ALRRFVWEM
-701 CRGGIDTSGGGRVEV
+701 CRAGIDASGGGQLEV

-730 CTGVDAPELS
+730 CAGVDAPELS
-740 LADLERLQGAIE
+740 LVDLDPLQTAIE
-752 DAGGY
+752 EAGGY
-757 VVRERDDVGVT
+757 VVRERDDNGLT
-768 LHLSLPLCAVAPASL
+768 LHLSLPMSAVAPASTDA
-783 QPADA
+783 QPA
-788 AAPNPGPG
+788 G
-796 AVAAADAK
+796 AK
-804 PLDGVR
+804 PLDGLR

-818 EAREALAALL
+818 EAREALTALL
-828 QVAGADVRVFASGH
+828 QTAGADVHAFASGQ
-842 ALLDEMRNTRR
+842 ALLDDLWRTRR
-853 ADWPALLVCDID
+853 AEWPALLVCDID
-865 LGADEEDGYTV
+865 LGDDEDDGYAV
-876 MRRVRQLDAE
+876 MSRVRQLDAE
-886 RARDGRAP
+886 RPRDGRAP

-931 ATLRALALSSGD
+931 ATLRALATSTGE
-943 IHAEPFESD
+943 IHAEPSEPDDSRNAD
-952 APRSPDRAPRR
+952 AAARR

>member
-1 MTADARDDPA
+1 
-11 KATDTANARMTTGTD
+11 MTTGIDETPIKD
-26 DGPRDD
+26 REAAAGRDH
-32 GDIGDDRDS
+32 
-41 SASTPRDGRGRD
+41 RGRRD
-53 ARGLRARI
+53 ERGLRMRI

-69 RHYRARVLAALALL
+69 WHYRARVLAAIVLL
-83 LLAKAAAVSVP
+83 VLAKAAAVSVP
-94 LLLKDIVDGLGR
+94 LLLKDIVDGFGR
-106 TAGQPI
+106 VAGQPMTW
-112 ALPVLLL
+112 PVLLL
-119 FAYAVVRFAA
+119 FAYAVVRFAS

-143 TQHAVA
+143 TQHTVA
-149 SFTVRTFGHLHR
+149 TFTVRTFGHLHR
-161 LGARFHSQ
+161 LGARFHAQ

-197 VPTAIEIGSVLVIVI
+197 VPTALEIGSVLVIVI
-212 GKYGGGFTAIILVT
+212 SKYGGGFTAIIFVT
-226 FAVYAAYTTVFT
+226 FTVYAAYTVVFT

-245 RRVNVLEAE
+245 RRVNALEAE
-254 SNARVVDSLLNV
+254 SNSRVVDSLLNV

-274 EDVERSRLE
+274 EDVERDRLD
-283 RVLDAW
+283 RVLDEW

-295 NQYALSTLHIG
+295 NQYALSALHIG

-320 LAGQHVARG
+320 LAGQQVARG
-329 TMTVGDL
+329 AMTIGDL

-356 FREAHDAMTN
+356 FREANDAMTN

-377 GKPGEEGDAPGAQ
+377 GKPGEDGDAPGAQ
-390 PLAVRGGAIEFEH
+390 PLVVRGGAIEFEH

-414 LWDVSFRVEPGQSV
+414 LFDVSFRIEPGQTI

-577 LMRVARHRT
+577 LMRVAQHRT
-586 SLVIAHR
+586 SLIIAHR

-602 ILVMEHGRLVEQ
+602 ILVMEHGRLVEH
-614 GTHDELLAS
+614 GTHDELLES
-623 DGVYAQMW
+623 GGVYAQMW

-644 AKFALQPVR
+644 AKFARQPVR
-653 INPLVAQVLDALAE
+653 INPLVSQVLDSLAE
-667 AAARRGVP
+667 AAARHGVP
-675 VFRELSN
+675 VFRHVSD
-682 EDLVVKADPA
+682 EDLVVNADPA

-701 CRGGIDTSGGGRVEV
+701 CRGAIEASSGGQLEV
-716 RTARH
+716 HTARH
-721 DPDARITIT
+721 DPEARITIA
-730 CTGVDAPELS
+730 CTGVDATELS
-740 LADLERLQGAIE
+740 LIDLERLQDAIE
-752 DAGGY
+752 EAGGY
-757 VVRERDDVGVT
+757 VVRERDDTGVT
-768 LHLSLPLCAVAPASL
+768 LHVSLPMYAVAPASM
-783 QPADA
+783 QPAGAVPNPAVGA
-788 AAPNPGPG
+788 AAT
-796 AVAAADAK
+796 AK
-804 PLDGVR
+804 PLDGLR
-810 VACVDDHD
+810 IACVDDHD
-818 EAREALAALL
+818 EAREALTALL
-828 QVAGADVRVFASGH
+828 KVAGADVHAYASGQ
-842 ALLDEMRNTRR
+842 ALLDDLWRARR

-865 LGADEEDGYTV
+865 LGDDEDDGYAV
-876 MRRVRQLDAE
+876 MSRVRQLDAA
-886 RARDGRAP
+886 RDRDGRAP
-894 LEALALSGHARER
+894 LEALALSGHARDR

-919 YLTKPAAAADLI
+919 YLTKPAVAADLI
-931 ATLRALALSSGD
+931 AALRALAFSSGE
-943 IHAEPFESD
+943 IHAEPSEPD
-952 APRSPDRAPRR
+952 DTRSPERASRR

>member
-1 MTADARDDPA
+1 
-11 KATDTANARMTTGTD
+11 MTTGIDET
-26 DGPRDD
+26 P
-32 GDIGDDRDS
+32 IKDRE
-41 SASTPRDGRGRD
+41 AAAGRAPRGRRD
-53 ARGLRARI
+53 ERGLRVRI

-69 RHYRARVLAALALL
+69 WHYRTRVLAAIVLL
-83 LLAKAAAVSVP
+83 VLAKAAAVSVP
-94 LLLKDIVDGLGR
+94 LLLKDIVDGFGR
-106 TAGQPI
+106 AAGQPM
-112 ALPVLLL
+112 AWPVLLL
-119 FAYAVVRFAA
+119 FAYAVVRFAS

-143 TQHAVA
+143 TQHTVA

-161 LGARFHSQ
+161 LGARFHAQ

-190 GVAVFTV
+190 GVAVFTI

-212 GKYGGGFTAIILVT
+212 SKYGGGFTAIIFVT
-226 FAVYAAYTTVFT
+226 FAVYAAYTVVFT

-245 RRVNVLEAE
+245 RRVNALEAE
-254 SNARVVDSLLNV
+254 SNSRVVDSLLNV

-274 EDVERSRLE
+274 EDVERDRLD
-283 RVLDAW
+283 RVLDEW

-295 NQYALSTLHIG
+295 NQYALSALHIG

-320 LAGQHVARG
+320 LAGQQVARG
-329 TMTVGDL
+329 AMTIGDL

-356 FREAHDAMTN
+356 FREANDAMTN

-377 GKPGEEGDAPGAQ
+377 GKPGEDGDAPGAQ
-390 PLAVRGGAIEFEH
+390 PLVVRGGAIEFEH

-414 LWDVSFRVEPGQSV
+414 LFDVSFRIEPGQTI

-577 LMRVARHRT
+577 LMRVAQHRT
-586 SLVIAHR
+586 SLIIAHR

-602 ILVMEHGRLVEQ
+602 ILVMEHGRLVEH
-614 GTHDELLAS
+614 GTHDELLES
-623 DGVYAQMW
+623 GGVYAQMW

-644 AKFALQPVR
+644 AKFARQPVR
-653 INPLVAQVLDALAE
+653 INPLVSQVLDSLAE

-675 VFRELSN
+675 VFRHVSD
-682 EDLVVKADPA
+682 EDLVVNADPA

-701 CRGGIDTSGGGRVEV
+701 CRGAIEASSGGQLEV

-721 DPDARITIT
+721 DPEARITIA
-730 CTGVDAPELS
+730 CTGVDATELS
-740 LADLERLQGAIE
+740 LIDLERLQDAIE
-752 DAGGY
+752 EAGGY
-757 VVRERDDVGVT
+757 VVRERDDTGVT
-768 LHLSLPLCAVAPASL
+768 LHLSLPMYAVAPASM
-783 QPADA
+783 QPPPARGHHA
-788 AAPNPGPG
+788 PRPAAPAPPR
-796 AVAAADAK
+796 
-804 PLDGVR
+804 PR
-810 VACVDDHD
+810 P
-818 EAREALAALL
+818 
-828 QVAGADVRVFASGH
+828 
-842 ALLDEMRNTRR
+842 RR
-853 ADWPALLVCDID
+853 AGGGGAPPA
-865 LGADEEDGYTV
+865 
-876 MRRVRQLDAE
+876 
-886 RARDGRAP
+886 RA
-894 LEALALSGHARER
+894 
-907 DRTRAVEAGFHA
+907 
-919 YLTKPAAAADLI
+919 
-931 ATLRALALSSGD
+931 
-943 IHAEPFESD
+943 
-952 APRSPDRAPRR
+952 

>member
-1 MTADARDDPA
+1 
-11 KATDTANARMTTGTD
+11 MTTGIDETPIKD
-26 DGPRDD
+26 REAAAGRDRR
-32 GDIGDDRDS
+32 GR
-41 SASTPRDGRGRD
+41 RDGRG
-53 ARGLRARI
+53 LRMRI
-61 AVELWRAI
+61 AIELWRAI
-69 RHYRARVLAALALL
+69 WHYRARVLAAIVLL
-83 LLAKAAAVSVP
+83 VLAKAAAVSVP
-94 LLLKDIVDGLGR
+94 LLLKDIVDGFGR
-106 TAGQPI
+106 VAGQPMTW
-112 ALPVLLL
+112 PVLLL
-119 FAYAVVRFAA
+119 FAYAVVRFAS

-143 TQHAVA
+143 TQHTVA
-149 SFTVRTFGHLHR
+149 TFTVRTFGHLHR
-161 LGARFHSQ
+161 LGARFHAQ

-190 GVAVFTV
+190 GVAVFTI
-197 VPTAIEIGSVLVIVI
+197 VPTALEIGSVLVIVI
-212 GKYGGGFTAIILVT
+212 SKYGGGFTAIIFVT
-226 FAVYAAYTTVFT
+226 FTVYAAYTVVFT

-245 RRVNVLEAE
+245 RRVNALEAE
-254 SNARVVDSLLNV
+254 SNSRVVDSLLNV

-274 EDVERSRLE
+274 EDVERDRLD
-283 RVLDAW
+283 RVLDEW
-289 REAGVD
+289 REAGMD

-320 LAGQHVARG
+320 LAGQQVARG
-329 TMTVGDL
+329 AMTIGDL

-356 FREAHDAMTN
+356 FREANDAMTN

-377 GKPGEEGDAPGAQ
+377 GKPGEDGDAPGAQ
-390 PLAVRGGAIEFEH
+390 PLVVRGGAIEFEH

-414 LWDVSFRVEPGQSV
+414 LFDVSFRIEPGQTI

-577 LMRVARHRT
+577 LMRVAQHRT
-586 SLVIAHR
+586 SLIIAHR

-602 ILVMEHGRLVEQ
+602 ILVMEHGRLVEH
-614 GTHDELLAS
+614 GTHDELLES
-623 DGVYAQMW
+623 GGVYAQMW

-644 AKFALQPVR
+644 AKFARQPVR
-653 INPLVAQVLDALAE
+653 INPLVSQVLDSLAE

-675 VFRELSN
+675 VFRHVSD
-682 EDLVVKADPA
+682 EDLVVNADPA

-701 CRGGIDTSGGGRVEV
+701 CRGAIEASSGGQLEV
-716 RTARH
+716 HTARH
-721 DPDARITIT
+721 DPEARITIA
-730 CTGVDAPELS
+730 CTGVDATELS
-740 LADLERLQGAIE
+740 LIDLERLQDAIE
-752 DAGGY
+752 EAGGY
-757 VVRERDDVGVT
+757 VVRERDDTGVT
-768 LHLSLPLCAVAPASL
+768 LHLSLPMYAVAPASM
-783 QPADA
+783 QPD
-788 AAPNPGPG
+788 G
-796 AVAAADAK
+796 AVPNAAK
-804 PLDGVR
+804 PLDGLR
-810 VACVDDHD
+810 IACVDDHD
-818 EAREALAALL
+818 EAREALGALL
-828 QVAGADVRVFASGH
+828 KVAGADVHAYASGQ
-842 ALLDEMRNTRR
+842 ALLDDLWRARR

-865 LGADEEDGYTV
+865 LGDDEDDGYAV
-876 MRRVRQLDAE
+876 MSRVRQLDAA
-886 RARDGRAP
+886 RDRDGRAP
-894 LEALALSGHARER
+894 LEALALSGHARDC

-919 YLTKPAAAADLI
+919 YLTKPAVAADLI
-931 ATLRALALSSGD
+931 AALRALAFSSGE
-943 IHAEPFESD
+943 IHAEPSESD
-952 APRSPDRAPRR
+952 DTRSPERASRR

>member
-1 MTADARDDPA
+1 MT
-11 KATDTANARMTTGTD
+11 NGNHGTD
-26 DGPRDD
+26 DLLRGT
-32 GDIGDDRDS
+32 GDDRDTRG
-41 SASTPRDGRGRD
+41 AGTREAGRERRE
-53 ARGLRARI
+53 RGLRMRI
-61 AVELWRAI
+61 ALELWRAI
-69 RHYRARVLAALALL
+69 WQYRARVLAAVALL
-83 LLAKAAAVSVP
+83 VLAKAAAISVP
-94 LLLKDIVDGLGR
+94 LLLKEIIDGF
-106 TAGQPI
+106 AGAARQPM
-112 ALPVLLL
+112 ALPVWLL

-143 TQHAVA
+143 TQHTVA
-149 SFTVRTFGHLHR
+149 SFTTRTFGHLHR
-161 LGARFHSQ
+161 LGARFHAQ

-212 GKYGGGFTAIILVT
+212 SKYGGGFTAIILVT
-226 FAVYAAYTTVFT
+226 FAVYAAYTIALT

-245 RRVNVLEAE
+245 RRVNALEAE
-254 SNARVVDSLLNV
+254 SNSRVVDSLLNV

-289 REAGVD
+289 RDAGVD

-356 FREAHDAMTN
+356 FREANDALTN

-377 GKPGEEGDAPGAQ
+377 GKPGEDGDAPGAQ
-390 PLAVRGGAIEFEH
+390 PLVVRGGAIEFEH

-414 LWDVSFRVEPGQSV
+414 LWDVSFRIEPGQSV

-452 AGTIRIDGQDLRLV
+452 AGIIRVDGQDLRLV

-482 ILFNDTLAYNIA
+482 ILFNDTLAYNIG
-494 YGKRDA
+494 YGKRDS
-500 TRGEVIAAARGA
+500 TRAEIIAAARSA

-577 LMRVARHRT
+577 LMRVAQHRT
-586 SLVIAHR
+586 SLIIAHR
-593 LSTIVDADR
+593 LSTVVDADR

-623 DGVYAQMW
+623 GGVYAQMW
-631 SLQAK
+631 ALQAK

-644 AKFALQPVR
+644 AKFARLPVR
-653 INPLVAQVLDALAE
+653 INPLVAQVLDSLAD
-667 AAARRGVP
+667 AAAQRAVP
-675 VFRELSN
+675 VFRQLAD
-682 EDLVVKADPA
+682 EDLVVKADAA
-692 ALRRFVWEL
+692 ALRRFVWEM
-701 CRGGIDTSGGGRVEV
+701 CRAGIDASGGGQLEV

-730 CTGVDAPELS
+730 CAGVDAPELS
-740 LADLERLQGAIE
+740 LVDLDPLQTAIE
-752 DAGGY
+752 EAGGY
-757 VVRERDDVGVT
+757 VVRERDDNGLT
-768 LHLSLPLCAVAPASL
+768 LHLSLPMSAVAPASTDA
-783 QPADA
+783 QPA
-788 AAPNPGPG
+788 G
-796 AVAAADAK
+796 AK
-804 PLDGVR
+804 PLDGLR
-810 VACVDDHD
+810 IACVDDHD
-818 EAREALAALL
+818 EAREALTALL
-828 QVAGADVRVFASGH
+828 QTAGADVHAFASGQ
-842 ALLDEMRNTRR
+842 ALLDDLWRTRR
-853 ADWPALLVCDID
+853 VEWPALLVCDID
-865 LGADEEDGYTV
+865 LGDDEDDGYAV
-876 MRRVRQLDAE
+876 MSRVRQLDAE
-886 RARDGRAP
+886 RPRDGRAP

-931 ATLRALALSSGD
+931 ATLRALATSTGE
-943 IHAEPFESD
+943 IHAEPSEPDDSRNAD
-952 APRSPDRAPRR
+952 AAARR

>member
-1 MTADARDDPA
+1 MTA
-11 KATDTANARMTTGTD
+11 GTD
-26 DGPRDD
+26 EL
-32 GDIGDDRDS
+32 
-41 SASTPRDGRGRD
+41 TRDGRDPRGNGARPDRHGDYRD
-53 ARGLRARI
+53 SRERDTRGLRMRI
-61 AVELWRAI
+61 ALELWRAI
-69 RHYRARVLAALALL
+69 RHYRTRVFAAIVLL
-83 LLAKAAAVSVP
+83 VLAKAAAVSVP
-94 LLLKDIVDGLGR
+94 LLLKDIVDGFGR
-106 TAGQPI
+106 ATGQPI

-143 TQHAVA
+143 TQHTVA

-169 RETGA
+169 RETGM

-183 AGIGYLL
+183 AGIAYLL
-190 GVAVFTV
+190 GVAVFTI

-212 GKYGGGFTAIILVT
+212 SKYGGGFTAIILVT

-238 RRRMRYQ
+238 RRRTRYQ
-245 RRVNVLEAE
+245 RRVNALEAE
-254 SNARVVDSLLNV
+254 SNSRVVDSLLNV

-283 RVLDAW
+283 RVLDDW
-289 REAGVD
+289 REAGVE

-320 LAGQHVARG
+320 LAGQYVARG

-356 FREAHDAMTN
+356 FREANDAMTN

-377 GKPGEEGDAPGAQ
+377 GQPGEDGDAPGAQ

-403 VDFGYEPSRQI
+403 VDFSYEPSRQI
-414 LWDVSFRVEPGQSV
+414 LWDVSFRIEPGQSV

-494 YGKRDA
+494 YGRRDA
-500 TRGEVIAAARGA
+500 TRGDVIAAARGA
-512 QLDAFIERLPDAYDT
+512 QLDTFIERLPDAYDT

-586 SLVIAHR
+586 SLIIAHR

-644 AKFALQPVR
+644 AKFARQPVR
-653 INPLVAQVLDALAE
+653 INPLVAHVLDSLAE

-701 CRGGIDTSGGGRVEV
+701 CRGGIDASGGGQVEV

-721 DPDARITIT
+721 DPEARITIT
-730 CTGVDAPELS
+730 CAGVEAPELS
-740 LADLERLQGAIE
+740 LLDLERLQDTIE

-757 VVRERDDVGVT
+757 VVRERDDHGVT
-768 LHLSLPLCAVAPASL
+768 LHLSLPMCAVAPASL
-783 QPADA
+783 QA
-788 AAPNPGPG
+788 AGTG
-796 AVAAADAK
+796 ATVPAK

-810 VACVDDHD
+810 IACVDDHD
-818 EAREALAALL
+818 EAREALTALL
-828 QVAGADVRVFASGH
+828 KFAGADARAFASGQ
-842 ALLDEMRNTRR
+842 ALLDELWHARR

-865 LGADEEDGYTV
+865 LGDDEEDGYTV

-886 RARDGRAP
+886 RPRDGRAP

-919 YLTKPAAAADLI
+919 YLTKPAAADDLI
-931 ATLRALALSSGD
+931 AALRALAFSSGEL
-943 IHAEPFESD
+943 HAEPSESD
-952 APRSPDRAPRR
+952 APRNPDPAPRR

>member
-1 MTADARDDPA
+1 M
-11 KATDTANARMTTGTD
+11 
-26 DGPRDD
+26 
-32 GDIGDDRDS
+32 
-41 SASTPRDGRGRD
+41 
-53 ARGLRARI
+53 RI
-61 AVELWRAI
+61 ALELWRAI
-69 RHYRARVLAALALL
+69 RHYRTRVFAAIVLL
-83 LLAKAAAVSVP
+83 VLAKAAAVSVP
-94 LLLKDIVDGLGR
+94 LLLKDIVDGFGR
-106 TAGQPI
+106 AAGQPI

-143 TQHAVA
+143 TQHTVA

-169 RETGA
+169 RETGM

-183 AGIGYLL
+183 AGIAYLL
-190 GVAVFTV
+190 GVAVFTI

-212 GKYGGGFTAIILVT
+212 SKYGGGFTAIILVT

-238 RRRMRYQ
+238 RRRTRYQ
-245 RRVNVLEAE
+245 RRVNALEAE
-254 SNARVVDSLLNV
+254 SNSRVVDSLLNV

-283 RVLDAW
+283 RVLDDW
-289 REAGVD
+289 REAGVE

-320 LAGQHVARG
+320 LAGQYVARG

-356 FREAHDAMTN
+356 FREANDAMTN

-377 GKPGEEGDAPGAQ
+377 GLPGEDGDAPGAQ

-403 VDFGYEPSRQI
+403 VDFSYEPSRQI
-414 LWDVSFRVEPGQSV
+414 LWDVSFRIEPGQSI

-494 YGKRDA
+494 YGRRDA
-500 TRGEVIAAARGA
+500 TRGDVIAAARGA
-512 QLDAFIERLPDAYDT
+512 QLDTFIERLPDAYDT

-586 SLVIAHR
+586 SLIIAHR

-644 AKFALQPVR
+644 AKFARQPVR
-653 INPLVAQVLDALAE
+653 INPLVAHVLDSLAE

-701 CRGGIDTSGGGRVEV
+701 CRGGIDASGGGQVEV

-721 DPDARITIT
+721 DPEARITIT
-730 CTGVDAPELS
+730 CAGVEAPELS
-740 LADLERLQGAIE
+740 LLDLERLQDTIE

-757 VVRERDDVGVT
+757 VVRERDDHGVT
-768 LHLSLPLCAVAPASL
+768 LHLSLPMCAVAPASL
-783 QPADA
+783 QPA
-788 AAPNPGPG
+788 G
-796 AVAAADAK
+796 AGATVPTK

-810 VACVDDHD
+810 IACVDDHD
-818 EAREALAALL
+818 EAREALTALL
-828 QVAGADVRVFASGH
+828 KFAGADVRAFASGQ
-842 ALLDEMRNTRR
+842 ALLDDLWHARR

-865 LGADEEDGYTV
+865 LGDDEEDGYTV

-886 RARDGRAP
+886 RPRDGRAP

-919 YLTKPAAAADLI
+919 YLTKPAAADDLI
-931 ATLRALALSSGD
+931 AALRALAFSSGEL
-943 IHAEPFESD
+943 HAEPSESD
-952 APRSPDRAPRR
+952 APRNPDPAPRR

>member
-1 MTADARDDPA
+1 MARVTA
-11 KATDTANARMTTGTD
+11 GTD
-26 DGPRDD
+26 GTPPAPR
-32 GDIGDDRDS
+32 GS
-41 SASTPRDGRGRD
+41 RGQP
-53 ARGLRARI
+53 AGRGLRLRI
-61 AVELWRAI
+61 AAELWRAI
-69 RHYRARVLAALALL
+69 WHYRMRVLAAIALL
-83 LLAKAAAVSVP
+83 VLAKAAAVAVP
-94 LLLKDIVDGLGR
+94 LLLKDIVDGFGR
-106 TAGQPI
+106 AAGQQVT
-112 ALPVLLL
+112 LPVLLL
-119 FAYAVVRFAA
+119 FAYALVRFAG

-143 TQHAVA
+143 TQHTVA
-149 SFTVRTFGHLHR
+149 AFTVRTFGHLHR

-212 GKYGGGFTAIILVT
+212 GKYGGGFTGIIFAT
-226 FAVYAAYTTVFT
+226 FGVYAAYTIVFT

-245 RRVNVLEAE
+245 RRVNALEAE
-254 SNARVVDSLLNV
+254 LNTRVVDSLLNV

-274 EDVERSRLE
+274 EDVERGRLE

-295 NQYALSTLHIG
+295 NQYALSALHIG

-329 TMTVGDL
+329 TMTLGDL
-336 VLINAYII
+336 VLINAYVI

-356 FREAHDAMTN
+356 FREANDAMTN

-377 GKPGEEGDAPGAQ
+377 GKPGEDGDAPGAQ
-390 PLAVRGGAIEFEH
+390 PLVVRGGAIEFEH

-414 LWDVSFRVEPGQSV
+414 LWDVSFRIEPGQSV

-452 AGTIRIDGQDLRLV
+452 AGTIRIDGQDLRRV
-466 TERSLRDAL
+466 TARSLRDAL

-482 ILFNDTLAYNIA
+482 ILFNDTLAYNIG

-500 TRGEVIAAARGA
+500 TRAEVIAAARGA

-557 VFDEATSALDTRSE
+557 VFDEATSALDTRAE

-586 SLVIAHR
+586 SLIIAHR

-614 GTHDELLAS
+614 GTHDALLAS
-623 DGVYAQMW
+623 GGVYAQMW
-631 SLQAK
+631 ALQAK

-644 AKFALQPVR
+644 AKFARQPVR
-653 INPLVAQVLDALAE
+653 INPLVAQVLDSLAD
-667 AAARRGVP
+667 AAAQRGVP
-675 VFRELSN
+675 VFRHLSD
-682 EDLVVKADPA
+682 EDLAVKADPA
-692 ALRRFVWEL
+692 GLRRFVWEL
-701 CRGGIDTSGGGRVEV
+701 CRGGIDVSSGGQIEV
-716 RTARH
+716 HTARH
-721 DPDARITIT
+721 DPDARITIVLA
-730 CTGVDAPELS
+730 GVDAPELP
-740 LADLERLQGAIE
+740 LVDLERLQGAID

-757 VVRERDDVGVT
+757 VVRERDDTGVT
-768 LHLSLPLCAVAPASL
+768 LHLSLPMCTVAPASL
-783 QPADA
+783 ESEPAA
-788 AAPNPGPG
+788 Q
-796 AVAAADAK
+796 DAK
-804 PLDGVR
+804 PLGGLR
-810 VACVDDHD
+810 IACVDDHD
-818 EAREALAALL
+818 DAREALTALL
-828 QVAGADVRVFASGH
+828 QSAGAHVRAFPSGQ
-842 ALLDEMRNTRR
+842 ALLDELRHTRR
-853 ADWPALLVCDID
+853 AHWPALLVCDID
-865 LGADEEDGYTV
+865 FGGEEEDGYTV
-876 MRRVRQLDAE
+876 LRRVRQLDADRPRE
-886 RARDGRAP
+886 GRAP
-894 LEALALSGHARER
+894 LEALALSGHARDS

-919 YLTKPAAAADLI
+919 YLTKPAVAADLI
-931 ATLRALALSSGD
+931 AALRALAFSSGA
-943 IHAEPFESD
+943 IHAESSEPDD
-952 APRSPDRAPRR
+952 AQRAERGEAAERRSTR

>member
-1 MTADARDDPA
+1 
-11 KATDTANARMTTGTD
+11 MTTGTD
-26 DGPRDD
+26 DPTRGEREDQ
-32 GDIGDDRDS
+32 DDRDS
-41 SASTPRDGRGRD
+41 RDERARHTAGGVRAAASDDPK
-53 ARGLRARI
+53 RGLRLRI
-61 AVELWRAI
+61 AAELWRAI
-69 RHYRARVLAALALL
+69 WHYRARVLAAIVLL
-83 LLAKAAAVSVP
+83 IMAKAAAVSVP

-106 TAGQPI
+106 ASGQPI

-143 TQHAVA
+143 TQHTVA
-149 SFTVRTFGHLHR
+149 AFTVRTFGHLHR

-212 GKYGGGFTAIILVT
+212 SKYGGGFTTIILIT
-226 FAVYAAYTTVFT
+226 FAVYAAYTVVFT

-245 RRVNVLEAE
+245 RRVNALEAE
-254 SNARVVDSLLNV
+254 SNSRVVDSLLNV

-274 EDVERSRLE
+274 EDVERGRLE
-283 RVLDAW
+283 RVLDEW
-289 REAGVD
+289 RDAGVD
-295 NQYALSTLHIG
+295 NQYALSALHIG

-320 LAGQHVARG
+320 LAGQYVARG

-356 FREAHDAMTN
+356 FREANDALTN
-366 IERLFGLLDAR
+366 IERLFALLDAR
-377 GKPGEEGDAPGAQ
+377 GKPGEDGDVPGAQ
-390 PLAVRGGAIEFEH
+390 PLVVRGGAIEFEH

-414 LWDVSFRVEPGQSV
+414 LWDVSFRIEPGQSV

-452 AGTIRIDGQDLRLV
+452 AGMIRIDGQDLRLV

-494 YGKRDA
+494 YGRRDA
-500 TRGEVIAAARGA
+500 TRADVVAAARGA

-577 LMRVARHRT
+577 LMRVAEHRT
-586 SLVIAHR
+586 SLIIAHR

-614 GTHDELLAS
+614 GTHDELLAEN
-623 DGVYAQMW
+623 GVYAQMW
-631 SLQAK
+631 ALQAQ

-644 AKFALQPVR
+644 AKFARQPVR
-653 INPLVAQVLDALAE
+653 INPLVAQVLDSLAE
-667 AAARRGVP
+667 AAATRGVP
-675 VFRELSN
+675 VFRQLSD

-692 ALRRFVWEL
+692 ALRRLIWEL
-701 CRGGIDTSGGGRVEV
+701 CRGGIDASGGGQVEV

-730 CTGVDAPELS
+730 CAGVDVPELS
-740 LADLERLQGAIE
+740 LADLELLQRAIE
-752 DAGGY
+752 EAGGY
-757 VVRERDDVGVT
+757 ILRERDDIGVT
-768 LHLSLPLCAVAPASL
+768 LHLSLPMCAVAPASMQL
-783 QPADA
+783 ADA
-788 AAPNPGPG
+788 GAATL
-796 AVAAADAK
+796 ADTK
-804 PLDGVR
+804 PPLEGLR
-810 VACVDDHD
+810 IACVDDHD
-818 EAREALAALL
+818 EAREALTALL
-828 QVAGADVRVFASGH
+828 KVAGADVQAFASGH
-842 ALLDEMRNTRR
+842 ALLDELWRARR
-853 ADWPALLVCDID
+853 VDWPALLVCDID
-865 LGADEEDGYTV
+865 LGDDEEDGYAV
-876 MRRVRQLDAE
+876 MRRVRQLDAD
-886 RARDGRAP
+886 RPRDGRAP
-894 LEALALSGHARER
+894 LEALALSGHARDR

-919 YLTKPAAAADLI
+919 YLTKPAVAADLI
-931 ATLRALALSSGD
+931 AALRALAFSSGE
-943 IHAEPFESD
+943 IHAEPSEPD
-952 APRSPDRAPRR
+952 EYRNPDRAPRR

>member
-1 MTADARDDPA
+1 MTA
-11 KATDTANARMTTGTD
+11 GTD
-26 DGPRDD
+26 EL
-32 GDIGDDRDS
+32 
-41 SASTPRDGRGRD
+41 TRDGRDPRGNGARPDRHGDSRD
-53 ARGLRARI
+53 SRERDTRGLRMRI
-61 AVELWRAI
+61 ALELWRAI
-69 RHYRARVLAALALL
+69 RHYRTRVFAAIVLL
-83 LLAKAAAVSVP
+83 VLAKAAAVSVP
-94 LLLKDIVDGLGR
+94 LLLKDIVDGFGR
-106 TAGQPI
+106 ATGQPI

-143 TQHAVA
+143 TQHTVA

-169 RETGA
+169 RETGM

-183 AGIGYLL
+183 AGIAYLL
-190 GVAVFTV
+190 GVAVFTI

-212 GKYGGGFTAIILVT
+212 SKYGGGFTAIILVT

-238 RRRMRYQ
+238 RRRTRYQ
-245 RRVNVLEAE
+245 RRVNALEAE
-254 SNARVVDSLLNV
+254 SNSRVVDSLLNV

-283 RVLDAW
+283 RVLDDW
-289 REAGVD
+289 REAGVE

-320 LAGQHVARG
+320 LAGQYVARG

-356 FREAHDAMTN
+356 FREANDAMTN

-377 GKPGEEGDAPGAQ
+377 GQPGEDGDAPGAQ

-403 VDFGYEPSRQI
+403 VDFSYEPSRQI
-414 LWDVSFRVEPGQSV
+414 LWDVSFRIEPGQSV

-500 TRGEVIAAARGA
+500 TRGDVIAAARGA
-512 QLDAFIERLPDAYDT
+512 QLDTFIERLPDAYDT

-586 SLVIAHR
+586 SLIIAHR

-644 AKFALQPVR
+644 AKFARQPVR
-653 INPLVAQVLDALAE
+653 INPLVAHVLDSLAE

-701 CRGGIDTSGGGRVEV
+701 CRGGIDASGGGQVEV

-721 DPDARITIT
+721 DPEARITIT
-730 CTGVDAPELS
+730 CAGVEAPELS
-740 LADLERLQGAIE
+740 LLDLERLQDTIE

-757 VVRERDDVGVT
+757 VVRERDDHGVT
-768 LHLSLPLCAVAPASL
+768 LHLSLPMCAVAPASL
-783 QPADA
+783 QA
-788 AAPNPGPG
+788 AGTG
-796 AVAAADAK
+796 ATVPTK

-810 VACVDDHD
+810 IACVDDHD
-818 EAREALAALL
+818 EAREALTALL
-828 QVAGADVRVFASGH
+828 KFAGADARAFASGQ
-842 ALLDEMRNTRR
+842 ALLDELWHARR

-865 LGADEEDGYTV
+865 LGDDEEDGYTV

-886 RARDGRAP
+886 RPRDGRAP

-919 YLTKPAAAADLI
+919 YLTKPAAADDLI
-931 ATLRALALSSGD
+931 AALRALAFSSGEL
-943 IHAEPFESD
+943 HAEPSESD
-952 APRSPDRAPRR
+952 APRNPDPAPRR

>member
-1 MTADARDDPA
+1 
-11 KATDTANARMTTGTD
+11 MTTGIDETPIKD
-26 DGPRDD
+26 REAAAGRD
-32 GDIGDDRDS
+32 
-41 SASTPRDGRGRD
+41 PRGRRPRHD
-53 ARGLRARI
+53 ERGLRLRI

-69 RHYRARVLAALALL
+69 WHYRTRVLAAIVLL
-83 LLAKAAAVSVP
+83 VLAKAAAVSVP
-94 LLLKDIVDGLGR
+94 LLLKDIVDGFGR
-106 TAGQPI
+106 AAGQPM
-112 ALPVLLL
+112 AWPVLLL
-119 FAYAVVRFAA
+119 FAYAVVRFAS

-143 TQHAVA
+143 TQHTVA

-161 LGARFHSQ
+161 LGARFHAQ

-197 VPTAIEIGSVLVIVI
+197 VPTALEIGSVLVIVI
-212 GKYGGGFTAIILVT
+212 SKYGGGFTAIIFIT
-226 FAVYAAYTTVFT
+226 FSVYAAYTVVFT

-245 RRVNVLEAE
+245 RRVNALEAE
-254 SNARVVDSLLNV
+254 SNSRVVDSLLNV

-274 EDVERSRLE
+274 EDVERDRLD
-283 RVLDAW
+283 RVLDEW

-295 NQYALSTLHIG
+295 NQYALSALHIG

-320 LAGQHVARG
+320 LAGQQVARG
-329 TMTVGDL
+329 AMTIGDL

-356 FREAHDAMTN
+356 FREANDAMTN

-377 GKPGEEGDAPGAQ
+377 GKPGEDGDAPGAQ
-390 PLAVRGGAIEFEH
+390 PLVVRGGAIEFEH

-414 LWDVSFRVEPGQSV
+414 LFDVSFRIEPGQTI

-577 LMRVARHRT
+577 LMRVAQHRT
-586 SLVIAHR
+586 SLIIAHR

-602 ILVMEHGRLVEQ
+602 ILVMEHGRLVEH
-614 GTHDELLAS
+614 GTHDELLES
-623 DGVYAQMW
+623 GGVYAQMW

-644 AKFALQPVR
+644 AKFARQPVR
-653 INPLVAQVLDALAE
+653 INPLVSQVLDSLAE

-675 VFRELSN
+675 VFRHVSD
-682 EDLVVKADPA
+682 EDLVVNADPA

-701 CRGGIDTSGGGRVEV
+701 CRGAIEASSGGQLEV
-716 RTARH
+716 HTARH
-721 DPDARITIT
+721 DPEARITIA
-730 CTGVDAPELS
+730 CTGVDATELS
-740 LADLERLQGAIE
+740 LIDLERLQDAIE
-752 DAGGY
+752 EAGGY
-757 VVRERDDVGVT
+757 VVRERDDTGVT
-768 LHLSLPLCAVAPASL
+768 LHVSLPMYAVAPASM
-783 QPADA
+783 QPAGAVPNPAAGA
-788 AAPNPGPG
+788 AAT
-796 AVAAADAK
+796 AK
-804 PLDGVR
+804 PLDGLR
-810 VACVDDHD
+810 IACVDDHD
-818 EAREALAALL
+818 EAREALGALL
-828 QVAGADVRVFASGH
+828 KVAGADVHAYASGQ
-842 ALLDEMRNTRR
+842 ALLDDLWRARR

-865 LGADEEDGYTV
+865 LGDDEDDGYAV
-876 MRRVRQLDAE
+876 MSRVRQLDAA
-886 RARDGRAP
+886 RDRDGRAP
-894 LEALALSGHARER
+894 LEALALSGHARDR

-919 YLTKPAAAADLI
+919 YLTKPAVAADLI
-931 ATLRALALSSGD
+931 AALRALAFSSGE
-943 IHAEPFESD
+943 IHAEPSEPD
-952 APRSPDRAPRR
+952 DTRSPERASRR

>member
-1 MTADARDDPA
+1 
-11 KATDTANARMTTGTD
+11 MTTGIDETPIKD
-26 DGPRDD
+26 REAAAGRDRR
-32 GDIGDDRDS
+32 GR
-41 SASTPRDGRGRD
+41 RDGRG
-53 ARGLRARI
+53 LRMRI

-69 RHYRARVLAALALL
+69 WRYRARVLAAIVLL
-83 LLAKAAAVSVP
+83 VLAKAAAVSVP
-94 LLLKDIVDGLGR
+94 LLLKDIVDGFGR
-106 TAGQPI
+106 VAGQPMTW
-112 ALPVLLL
+112 PVLLL
-119 FAYAVVRFAA
+119 FAYAVVRFAS

-143 TQHAVA
+143 TQHTVA
-149 SFTVRTFGHLHR
+149 TFTVRTFGHLHR
-161 LGARFHSQ
+161 LGARFHAQ

-190 GVAVFTV
+190 GVAVFTI

-212 GKYGGGFTAIILVT
+212 SKYGGGFTAIIFAT
-226 FAVYAAYTTVFT
+226 FAVYAAYTVVFT

-245 RRVNVLEAE
+245 RRVNALEAE
-254 SNARVVDSLLNV
+254 SNSRVVDSLLNV

-274 EDVERSRLE
+274 EDVERDRLD
-283 RVLDAW
+283 RVLDEW

-295 NQYALSTLHIG
+295 NQYALSALHIG

-320 LAGQHVARG
+320 LAGQQVARG
-329 TMTVGDL
+329 AMTIGDL

-356 FREAHDAMTN
+356 FREANDAMTN

-377 GKPGEEGDAPGAQ
+377 GKPGEDGDAPGAQ
-390 PLAVRGGAIEFEH
+390 PLVVRGGAIEFEH

-414 LWDVSFRVEPGQSV
+414 LFDVSFRIEPGQTV

-577 LMRVARHRT
+577 LMRVAQHRT
-586 SLVIAHR
+586 SLIIAHR

-602 ILVMEHGRLVEQ
+602 ILVMEHGRLVEHD
-614 GTHDELLAS
+614 THDELLES
-623 DGVYAQMW
+623 GGVYAQMW

-644 AKFALQPVR
+644 AKFARQPVR
-653 INPLVAQVLDALAE
+653 INPLVSQVLDSLAE

-675 VFRELSN
+675 VFRHVSD
-682 EDLVVKADPA
+682 EDLVVNADPA

-701 CRGGIDTSGGGRVEV
+701 CRGAIEASSGGQLEV

-721 DPDARITIT
+721 DPEARITIA
-730 CTGVDAPELS
+730 CTGVDATELS
-740 LADLERLQGAIE
+740 LIDLERLQDAIE
-752 DAGGY
+752 EAGGY
-757 VVRERDDVGVT
+757 VVRERDDTGVT
-768 LHLSLPLCAVAPASL
+768 LHVSLPMYAVAPASM
-783 QPADA
+783 QPD
-788 AAPNPGPG
+788 G
-796 AVAAADAK
+796 AVPNAAK
-804 PLDGVR
+804 PLDGLR
-810 VACVDDHD
+810 IACVDDHD
-818 EAREALAALL
+818 EAREALGALL
-828 QVAGADVRVFASGH
+828 KVAGADVHAYASGQ
-842 ALLDEMRNTRR
+842 ALLDDLWRARR

-865 LGADEEDGYTV
+865 LGDDEEDGYTV
-876 MRRVRQLDAE
+876 MSRVRQLDAA
-886 RARDGRAP
+886 RDRDGRAP
-894 LEALALSGHARER
+894 LEALALSGHARDR

-919 YLTKPAAAADLI
+919 YLTKPAVAADLI
-931 ATLRALALSSGD
+931 AALRALAFSSGE
-943 IHAEPFESD
+943 IHAEPSEPD
-952 APRSPDRAPRR
+952 DTRSPERASRR

>member
-1 MTADARDDPA
+1 MTAGTDELARDGRDPRG
-11 KATDTANARMTTGTD
+11 NGARHD
-26 DGPRDD
+26 RRDSRDNRDD
-32 GDIGDDRDS
+32 G
-41 SASTPRDGRGRD
+41 
-53 ARGLRARI
+53 ARGLRMRI
-61 AVELWRAI
+61 ALELWRAI
-69 RHYRARVLAALALL
+69 RHYRTRVFAAIVLL
-83 LLAKAAAVSVP
+83 VLAKAAAVSVP
-94 LLLKDIVDGLGR
+94 LLLKDIVDGFGR
-106 TAGQPI
+106 AAGQPI

-143 TQHAVA
+143 TQHTVA

-169 RETGA
+169 RETGM

-183 AGIGYLL
+183 AGIAYLL
-190 GVAVFTV
+190 GVAVFTI

-212 GKYGGGFTAIILVT
+212 SKYGGGFTAIILVT

-238 RRRMRYQ
+238 RRRTRYQ
-245 RRVNVLEAE
+245 RRVNALEAE
-254 SNARVVDSLLNV
+254 SNSRVVDSLLNV

-283 RVLDAW
+283 RVLDDW
-289 REAGVD
+289 REAGVE

-320 LAGQHVARG
+320 LAGQYVARG

-356 FREAHDAMTN
+356 FREANDAMTN

-377 GKPGEEGDAPGAQ
+377 GLPGEDGDAPGAQ
-390 PLAVRGGAIEFEH
+390 PLVVRGGAIEFEH
-403 VDFGYEPSRQI
+403 VDFSYEPSRQI
-414 LWDVSFRVEPGQSV
+414 LWDVSFRIEPGQSI

-494 YGKRDA
+494 YGRRDA
-500 TRGEVIAAARGA
+500 TRGDVIAAARGA
-512 QLDAFIERLPDAYDT
+512 QLDTFIERLPDAYDT

-586 SLVIAHR
+586 SLIIAHR

-644 AKFALQPVR
+644 AKFARQPVR
-653 INPLVAQVLDALAE
+653 INPLVAHVLDSLAE

-701 CRGGIDTSGGGRVEV
+701 CRGGIDASGGGQVEV

-721 DPDARITIT
+721 DPEARITIT
-730 CTGVDAPELS
+730 CAGVEAPELS
-740 LADLERLQGAIE
+740 LLDLERLQDTIE

-757 VVRERDDVGVT
+757 VVRERDDHGVT
-768 LHLSLPLCAVAPASL
+768 LHLSLPMCAVAPASL
-783 QPADA
+783 QPA
-788 AAPNPGPG
+788 G
-796 AVAAADAK
+796 AGATVPTK

-810 VACVDDHD
+810 IACVDDHD
-818 EAREALAALL
+818 EAREALTALL
-828 QVAGADVRVFASGH
+828 KFAGADVRAFASGQ
-842 ALLDEMRNTRR
+842 ALLDDLWHARR

-865 LGADEEDGYTV
+865 LGDDEEDGYTV

-886 RARDGRAP
+886 RPRDGRAP

-919 YLTKPAAAADLI
+919 YLTKPAAADDLI
-931 ATLRALALSSGD
+931 AALRALAFSSGEL
-943 IHAEPFESD
+943 HAEPSESD
-952 APRSPDRAPRR
+952 APRNPDPAPRR

>member
-1 MTADARDDPA
+1 MRHREAPAARD
-11 KATDTANARMTTGTD
+11 R
-26 DGPRDD
+26 RD
-32 GDIGDDRDS
+32 R
-41 SASTPRDGRGRD
+41 RDGRG
-53 ARGLRARI
+53 LRLRI
-61 AVELWRAI
+61 AGELWRAI
-69 RHYRARVLAALALL
+69 WHYRARVLAAIVLL
-83 LLAKAAAVSVP
+83 VLAKAAAVSVP
-94 LLLKDIVDGLGR
+94 LLLKDIVDGFGR
-106 TAGQPI
+106 AAGQPM
-112 ALPVLLL
+112 AWPVLLL
-119 FAYAVVRFAA
+119 FAYAVVRFAS

-143 TQHAVA
+143 TQHTVA

-161 LGARFHSQ
+161 LGARFHAQ

-212 GKYGGGFTAIILVT
+212 SKYGGGFTAIILVT
-226 FAVYAAYTTVFT
+226 FAVYAAYTVVFT

-245 RRVNVLEAE
+245 RRVNALEAE
-254 SNARVVDSLLNV
+254 SNSRVVDSLLNV

-274 EDVERSRLE
+274 EDVERDRLE

-295 NQYALSTLHIG
+295 NQYALSMLHIG

-320 LAGQHVARG
+320 LAGQQVARG
-329 TMTVGDL
+329 AMTIGDL

-356 FREAHDAMTN
+356 FREANDAMTN

-377 GKPGEEGDAPGAQ
+377 GKPGEDGDAPGAQ
-390 PLAVRGGAIEFEH
+390 PLVVRGGAIEFEH

-414 LWDVSFRVEPGQSV
+414 LSDVSFRIEAGQTI

-500 TRGEVIAAARGA
+500 TRGDVIAAARGA

-577 LMRVARHRT
+577 LMRVAQHRT
-586 SLVIAHR
+586 SLIIAHR

-602 ILVMEHGRLVEQ
+602 ILVMEHGRLVEH
-614 GTHDELLAS
+614 GTHDELLES
-623 DGVYAQMW
+623 GGVYAQMW

-644 AKFALQPVR
+644 AKFARQPVR
-653 INPLVAQVLDALAE
+653 INPLVSQVLDSLAE
-667 AAARRGVP
+667 AAAQRGVP
-675 VFRELSN
+675 VFRHVSD

-701 CRGGIDTSGGGRVEV
+701 CRGAIDASSGGQLEV

-721 DPDARITIT
+721 DPEARITIA
-730 CTGVDAPELS
+730 CAGVDATELS
-740 LADLERLQGAIE
+740 LIDLERLQDTIE
-752 DAGGY
+752 EAGGY
-757 VVRERDDVGVT
+757 VVRERDDIGVT
-768 LHLSLPLCAVAPASL
+768 LHLSLPMCAVAPASL
-783 QPADA
+783 QPDGAGPNAEAGA
-788 AAPNPGPG
+788 AETAT
-796 AVAAADAK
+796 
-804 PLDGVR
+804 PLDGLR
-810 VACVDDHD
+810 IACVDDHD
-818 EAREALAALL
+818 EAREALTALL
-828 QVAGADVRVFASGH
+828 KVAGADVHAYASGQ
-842 ALLDEMRNTRR
+842 ALLDDLWRARR

-865 LGADEEDGYTV
+865 LGEDEEDGYTV
-876 MRRVRQLDAE
+876 MSRVRQLDAARE
-886 RARDGRAP
+886 RDGRAP
-894 LEALALSGHARER
+894 LEALALSGHARDR

-919 YLTKPAAAADLI
+919 YLTKPAVAADLI
-931 ATLRALALSSGD
+931 AALRALAFSSGE
-943 IHAEPFESD
+943 IHAEPSESD
-952 APRSPDRAPRR
+952 DTRSPERASRR

>member
-1 MTADARDDPA
+1 MTPASGDARP
-11 KATDTANARMTTGTD
+11 
-26 DGPRDD
+26 
-32 GDIGDDRDS
+32 
-41 SASTPRDGRGRD
+41 D
-53 ARGLRARI
+53 ARGLRPRI
-61 AVELWRAI
+61 ALELWRAI
-69 RHYRARVLAALALL
+69 WRYRARVLAALALL
-83 LLAKAAAVSVP
+83 VLAKAAAVSVP
-94 LLLKDIVDGLGR
+94 LLLRDIVDGLGR
-106 TAGQPI
+106 AAGQPI

-119 FAYAVVRFAA
+119 FAYAVVRFAS

-143 TQHAVA
+143 TQHTVA
-149 SFTVRTFGHLHR
+149 AFTVRTFGHLHR

-212 GKYGGGFTAIILVT
+212 GKYGGGFAAIIFIT
-226 FAVYAAYTTVFT
+226 FGVYAAYTVVFT
-238 RRRMRYQ
+238 RRRMRVQ
-245 RRVNVLEAE
+245 RRMNALEAE

-274 EDVERSRLE
+274 DDVERDRLG

-295 NQYALSTLHIG
+295 NQYALSMLHIG

-320 LAGQHVARG
+320 LAGQRVATG
-329 TMTVGDL
+329 AMTVGDL

-356 FREAHDAMTN
+356 FREANDAMTN

-377 GKPGEEGDAPGAQ
+377 GKPGEDGDAPSAQ
-390 PLAVRGGAIEFEH
+390 PLVVRGGAIEFDH
-403 VDFGYEPSRQI
+403 VDFGYEPSRLI
-414 LWDVSFRVEPGQSV
+414 LWDVSFRVEAGQSV

-500 TRGEVIAAARGA
+500 TRAEVVAAARGA

-571 RAIQQE
+571 RAIQHE
-577 LMRVARHRT
+577 LQRVAQHRT
-586 SLVIAHR
+586 SLIIAHR

-614 GTHDELLAS
+614 GTHDALLAS
-623 DGVYAQMW
+623 GGVYAQMW
-631 SLQAK
+631 SLQAQ

-644 AKFALQPVR
+644 AKIARQPVR
-653 INPLVAQVLDALAE
+653 ITPLVAQVLDGLAD
-667 AAARRGVP
+667 AAAQRGVAL
-675 VFRELSN
+675 FRHFAD

-692 ALRRFVWEL
+692 ALRRLVWEL
-701 CRGGIDTSGGGRVEV
+701 CSAGIDASGGARVEV
-716 RTARH
+716 ITARH
-721 DPDARITIT
+721 DPDARITIASA
-730 CTGVDAPELS
+730 GADAPELS
-740 LADLERLQGAIE
+740 LVDLEPLQNAIE
-752 DAGGY
+752 EAGGY
-757 VVRERDDVGVT
+757 VVRERDDAGVT
-768 LHLSLPLCAVAPASL
+768 LHVALPLCAVAPAPSSA
-783 QPADA
+783 QA
-788 AAPNPGPG
+788 GG
-796 AVAAADAK
+796 ATDPSR
-804 PLDGVR
+804 PLAGLR
-810 VACVDDHD
+810 IACVDDHD
-818 EAREALAALL
+818 EARDALTALL
-828 QVAGADVRVFASGH
+828 AMAGADVGAYASGQ
-842 ALLDEMRNTRR
+842 ALLDMLWRTRR
-853 ADWPALLVCDID
+853 ADWPALLVCDIE
-865 LGADEEDGYTV
+865 LGDGQDDGYTV
-876 MRRVRQLDAE
+876 MARVRQLEA
-886 RARDGRAP
+886 ARPREGRAS
-894 LEALALSGHARER
+894 LEALALSGRAREH
-907 DRTRAVEAGFHA
+907 DRARAVEAGFHA
-919 YLTKPAAAADLI
+919 YLTKPAVAADLI
-931 ATLRALALSSGD
+931 AALRALAHSSGESD
-943 IHAEPFESD
+943 GKPSESD
-952 APRSPDRAPRR
+952 ARNTDRTSQR

>member
-1 MTADARDDPA
+1 
-11 KATDTANARMTTGTD
+11 MTTGIDETPIKD
-26 DGPRDD
+26 REAAAGRDRR
-32 GDIGDDRDS
+32 GR
-41 SASTPRDGRGRD
+41 RDGRG
-53 ARGLRARI
+53 LRMRI

-69 RHYRARVLAALALL
+69 WHYRARVLAAIVLL
-83 LLAKAAAVSVP
+83 VLAKAAAVSVP
-94 LLLKDIVDGLGR
+94 LLLKDIVDGFGR
-106 TAGQPI
+106 VAGQPMTW
-112 ALPVLLL
+112 PVLLL
-119 FAYAVVRFAA
+119 FAYAVVRFAS

-143 TQHAVA
+143 TQHTVA
-149 SFTVRTFGHLHR
+149 TFTVRTFGHLHR
-161 LGARFHSQ
+161 LGARFHAQ

-190 GVAVFTV
+190 GVAVFTI
-197 VPTAIEIGSVLVIVI
+197 VPTALEIGSVLVIVI
-212 GKYGGGFTAIILVT
+212 SKYGGGFTAIIFVT
-226 FAVYAAYTTVFT
+226 FTVYAAYTVVFT

-245 RRVNVLEAE
+245 RRVNALEAE
-254 SNARVVDSLLNV
+254 SNSRVVDSLLNV

-274 EDVERSRLE
+274 EDVERDRLD
-283 RVLDAW
+283 RVLDEW

-295 NQYALSTLHIG
+295 NQYALSALHIG

-320 LAGQHVARG
+320 LAGQQVARG
-329 TMTVGDL
+329 AMTIGDL

-356 FREAHDAMTN
+356 FREANDAMTN

-377 GKPGEEGDAPGAQ
+377 GKPGEDGDAPGAQ
-390 PLAVRGGAIEFEH
+390 PLVVRGGAIEFEH

-414 LWDVSFRVEPGQSV
+414 LFDVSFRIEPGQTI

-577 LMRVARHRT
+577 LMRVAQHRT
-586 SLVIAHR
+586 SLIIAHR

-602 ILVMEHGRLVEQ
+602 ILVMEHGRLVEH
-614 GTHDELLAS
+614 GTHDELLES
-623 DGVYAQMW
+623 GGVYAQMW

-644 AKFALQPVR
+644 AKFARQPVR
-653 INPLVAQVLDALAE
+653 INPLVSQVLDSLAE

-675 VFRELSN
+675 VFRHVSD
-682 EDLVVKADPA
+682 EDLVVNADPA

-701 CRGGIDTSGGGRVEV
+701 CRGAIEASSGGQLEV
-716 RTARH
+716 HTARH
-721 DPDARITIT
+721 DPEARITIA
-730 CTGVDAPELS
+730 CTGVDATELS
-740 LADLERLQGAIE
+740 LIDLERLQDAIE
-752 DAGGY
+752 EAGGY
-757 VVRERDDVGVT
+757 VVRERDDTDVT
-768 LHLSLPLCAVAPASL
+768 LHVSLPMYAVAPASM
-783 QPADA
+783 QPD
-788 AAPNPGPG
+788 G
-796 AVAAADAK
+796 AVPNAAK
-804 PLDGVR
+804 PLDGLR
-810 VACVDDHD
+810 IACVDDHD
-818 EAREALAALL
+818 EAREALGALL
-828 QVAGADVRVFASGH
+828 KVAGADVHAYASGQ
-842 ALLDEMRNTRR
+842 ALLDDLWRARR

-865 LGADEEDGYTV
+865 LGDDEEDGYTV
-876 MRRVRQLDAE
+876 MSRVRQLDAA
-886 RARDGRAP
+886 RDRDGRAP
-894 LEALALSGHARER
+894 LEALALSGHARDR

-919 YLTKPAAAADLI
+919 YLTKPAVAADLI
-931 ATLRALALSSGD
+931 AALRALAFSSGE
-943 IHAEPFESD
+943 IHAEPSEPD
-952 APRSPDRAPRR
+952 DTRSPERASRR

>member
-1 MTADARDDPA
+1 
-11 KATDTANARMTTGTD
+11 MTTGIDETPIKD
-26 DGPRDD
+26 REAAAGRDRR
-32 GDIGDDRDS
+32 GRS
-41 SASTPRDGRGRD
+41 DGRG
-53 ARGLRARI
+53 LRMRI

-69 RHYRARVLAALALL
+69 WHYRARVLAAIVLL
-83 LLAKAAAVSVP
+83 VLAKAAAVSVP
-94 LLLKDIVDGLGR
+94 LLLKDIVDGFGR
-106 TAGQPI
+106 VAGQPMTW
-112 ALPVLLL
+112 PVLLL
-119 FAYAVVRFAA
+119 FAYAVVRFAS

-143 TQHAVA
+143 TQHTVA
-149 SFTVRTFGHLHR
+149 TFTVRTFGHLHR
-161 LGARFHSQ
+161 LGARFHAQ

-190 GVAVFTV
+190 GVAVFTI

-212 GKYGGGFTAIILVT
+212 SKYGGGFTAIIFAT
-226 FAVYAAYTTVFT
+226 FAVYAAYTVVFT

-245 RRVNVLEAE
+245 RRVNALEAE
-254 SNARVVDSLLNV
+254 SNSRVVDSLLNV

-274 EDVERSRLE
+274 EDVERDRLD
-283 RVLDAW
+283 RVLDEW

-295 NQYALSTLHIG
+295 NQYALSALHIG

-320 LAGQHVARG
+320 LAGQQVARG
-329 TMTVGDL
+329 AMTIGDL

-356 FREAHDAMTN
+356 FREANDAMTN

-377 GKPGEEGDAPGAQ
+377 GKPGEDGDAPGAQ
-390 PLAVRGGAIEFEH
+390 PLVVRGGAIEFEH

-414 LWDVSFRVEPGQSV
+414 LFDVSFRIEPGQTI

-577 LMRVARHRT
+577 LMRVAQHRT
-586 SLVIAHR
+586 SLIIAHR

-602 ILVMEHGRLVEQ
+602 ILVMEHGRLVEH
-614 GTHDELLAS
+614 GTHDELLES
-623 DGVYAQMW
+623 GGVYAQMW

-644 AKFALQPVR
+644 AKLARQPVR
-653 INPLVAQVLDALAE
+653 INPLVSQVLDSLAE

-675 VFRELSN
+675 VFRHVSD
-682 EDLVVKADPA
+682 EDLVVNADPA

-701 CRGGIDTSGGGRVEV
+701 CRGAIEASSGGQLEV
-716 RTARH
+716 HTARH
-721 DPDARITIT
+721 DPEARITIA
-730 CTGVDAPELS
+730 CTGVDATELS
-740 LADLERLQGAIE
+740 LIDLERLQDAIE
-752 DAGGY
+752 EAGGY
-757 VVRERDDVGVT
+757 VVRERDDTGVT
-768 LHLSLPLCAVAPASL
+768 LHVSLPMYAVAPASM
-783 QPADA
+783 QPDGAVPNA
-788 AAPNPGPG
+788 AAG
-796 AVAAADAK
+796 ASATAK
-804 PLDGVR
+804 PLDGLR
-810 VACVDDHD
+810 IACVDDHD
-818 EAREALAALL
+818 EAREALGALL
-828 QVAGADVRVFASGH
+828 KVAGADVHAYASGQ
-842 ALLDEMRNTRR
+842 ALLDDLWRARR

-865 LGADEEDGYTV
+865 LGDDEEDGYTV
-876 MRRVRQLDAE
+876 MSRVRQLDA
-886 RARDGRAP
+886 ARDREGRSP
-894 LEALALSGHARER
+894 LEALALSGHARDR

-919 YLTKPAAAADLI
+919 YLTKPAIAADLI
-931 ATLRALALSSGD
+931 AALRALAFSSGE
-943 IHAEPFESD
+943 IHAEPSEPD
-952 APRSPDRAPRR
+952 DTRSPERASRR

>member
-1 MTADARDDPA
+1 
-11 KATDTANARMTTGTD
+11 MTTGIDETPIKD
-26 DGPRDD
+26 REAAAGRDRR
-32 GDIGDDRDS
+32 GR
-41 SASTPRDGRGRD
+41 RDGRG
-53 ARGLRARI
+53 LRMRI
-61 AVELWRAI
+61 AIELWRAI
-69 RHYRARVLAALALL
+69 WHYRARVLAAIVLL
-83 LLAKAAAVSVP
+83 VLAKAAAVSVP
-94 LLLKDIVDGLGR
+94 LLLKDIVDGFGR
-106 TAGQPI
+106 VAGQPMTW
-112 ALPVLLL
+112 PVLLL
-119 FAYAVVRFAA
+119 FAYAVVRFAS

-143 TQHAVA
+143 TQHTVA
-149 SFTVRTFGHLHR
+149 TFTVRTFGHLHR
-161 LGARFHSQ
+161 LGARFHAQ

-197 VPTAIEIGSVLVIVI
+197 VPTALEIGSVLVIVI
-212 GKYGGGFTAIILVT
+212 SKYGGGFTAIIFVT
-226 FAVYAAYTTVFT
+226 FTVYAAYTVVFT

-245 RRVNVLEAE
+245 RRVNALEAE
-254 SNARVVDSLLNV
+254 SNSRVVDSLLNV

-274 EDVERSRLE
+274 EDVERDRLD
-283 RVLDAW
+283 RVLDEW

-306 QSACIGAGIAAVML
+306 QSACIGAGIATVML
-320 LAGQHVARG
+320 LAGQQVARG
-329 TMTVGDL
+329 AMTIGDL

-356 FREAHDAMTN
+356 FREANDAMTN

-377 GKPGEEGDAPGAQ
+377 GKPGEDGDAPGAQ
-390 PLAVRGGAIEFEH
+390 PLVVRGGAIEFEH

-414 LWDVSFRVEPGQSV
+414 LFDVSFRIEPGQTI

-577 LMRVARHRT
+577 LMRVAQHRT
-586 SLVIAHR
+586 SLIIAHR

-602 ILVMEHGRLVEQ
+602 ILVMEHGRLVEH
-614 GTHDELLAS
+614 GTHDELLES
-623 DGVYAQMW
+623 GGVYAQMW

-644 AKFALQPVR
+644 AKFARQPVR
-653 INPLVAQVLDALAE
+653 INPLVSQVLDSLAE

-675 VFRELSN
+675 VFRHVSD
-682 EDLVVKADPA
+682 EDLVVNADPA

-701 CRGGIDTSGGGRVEV
+701 CRGAIEASSGGQLEV

-721 DPDARITIT
+721 DPEARITIA
-730 CTGVDAPELS
+730 CTGVDATELS
-740 LADLERLQGAIE
+740 LIDLERLQDAIE
-752 DAGGY
+752 EAGGY
-757 VVRERDDVGVT
+757 VVRERDDTGVT
-768 LHLSLPLCAVAPASL
+768 LHVSLPMYAVAPASM
-783 QPADA
+783 QPD
-788 AAPNPGPG
+788 G
-796 AVAAADAK
+796 AVPNAAK
-804 PLDGVR
+804 PLDGLR
-810 VACVDDHD
+810 IACVDDHD
-818 EAREALAALL
+818 EAREALGALL
-828 QVAGADVRVFASGH
+828 KVAGADVHAYASGQ
-842 ALLDEMRNTRR
+842 ALLDDLWRARR

-865 LGADEEDGYTV
+865 LGDDEEDGYTV
-876 MRRVRQLDAE
+876 MSRVRQLDAA
-886 RARDGRAP
+886 RDRDGRAP
-894 LEALALSGHARER
+894 LEALALSGHARDR

-919 YLTKPAAAADLI
+919 YLTKPAVAADLI
-931 ATLRALALSSGD
+931 AALRALAFSSGE
-943 IHAEPFESD
+943 IHAEPSEPD
-952 APRSPDRAPRR
+952 DTRSPERASRR

>member
-1 MTADARDDPA
+1 
-11 KATDTANARMTTGTD
+11 MTTGIDETPIKD
-26 DGPRDD
+26 REAAAGRDHR
-32 GDIGDDRDS
+32 GR
-41 SASTPRDGRGRD
+41 RDGRG
-53 ARGLRARI
+53 LRMRI

-69 RHYRARVLAALALL
+69 WHYRARVLAAIVLL
-83 LLAKAAAVSVP
+83 VLAKAAAVSVP
-94 LLLKDIVDGLGR
+94 LLLKDIVDGFGR
-106 TAGQPI
+106 VAGQPMTW
-112 ALPVLLL
+112 PVLLL
-119 FAYAVVRFAA
+119 FAYAVVRFAS

-143 TQHAVA
+143 TQHTVA
-149 SFTVRTFGHLHR
+149 TFTVRTFGHLHR
-161 LGARFHSQ
+161 LGARFHAQ

-190 GVAVFTV
+190 GVAVFTI
-197 VPTAIEIGSVLVIVI
+197 VPTALEIGSVLVIVI
-212 GKYGGGFTAIILVT
+212 SKYGGGFTAIIFVT
-226 FAVYAAYTTVFT
+226 FAVYAAYTVVFT

-245 RRVNVLEAE
+245 RRVNALEAE
-254 SNARVVDSLLNV
+254 SNSRVVDSLLNV

-274 EDVERSRLE
+274 EDVERDRLD
-283 RVLDAW
+283 RVLDEW

-320 LAGQHVARG
+320 LAGQQVARG
-329 TMTVGDL
+329 AMTIGDL

-356 FREAHDAMTN
+356 FREANDAMTN

-377 GKPGEEGDAPGAQ
+377 GKPGEDGDAPGAQ
-390 PLAVRGGAIEFEH
+390 PLVVRGGAIEFEH

-414 LWDVSFRVEPGQSV
+414 LFDVSFRIEPGQTI

-577 LMRVARHRT
+577 LMRVAQHRT
-586 SLVIAHR
+586 SLIIAHR

-602 ILVMEHGRLVEQ
+602 ILVMEHGRLVEH
-614 GTHDELLAS
+614 GTHDELLES
-623 DGVYAQMW
+623 GGVYAQMW

-644 AKFALQPVR
+644 AKFARQPVR
-653 INPLVAQVLDALAE
+653 INPLVSQVLDSLAE

-675 VFRELSN
+675 VFRHVSD
-682 EDLVVKADPA
+682 EDLVVNADPA

-701 CRGGIDTSGGGRVEV
+701 CRGAIEASSGGQLEV
-716 RTARH
+716 HTARH
-721 DPDARITIT
+721 DPEARITIA
-730 CTGVDAPELS
+730 CTGVDATELS
-740 LADLERLQGAIE
+740 LIDLERLQDAIE
-752 DAGGY
+752 EAGGY
-757 VVRERDDVGVT
+757 VVRERDDTGVT
-768 LHLSLPLCAVAPASL
+768 LHVSLPMYAVAPASM
-783 QPADA
+783 QPDGAVPNA
-788 AAPNPGPG
+788 AAG
-796 AVAAADAK
+796 ASATAK
-804 PLDGVR
+804 PLDGLR
-810 VACVDDHD
+810 IACVDDHD
-818 EAREALAALL
+818 EAREALGALL
-828 QVAGADVRVFASGH
+828 KVAGADVHAYASGQ
-842 ALLDEMRNTRR
+842 ALLDDLWRARR

-865 LGADEEDGYTV
+865 LGDDEEDGYTV
-876 MRRVRQLDAE
+876 MSRVRQLDA
-886 RARDGRAP
+886 ARDREGRSP
-894 LEALALSGHARER
+894 LEALALSGHARDR

-919 YLTKPAAAADLI
+919 YLTKPAIAADLI
-931 ATLRALALSSGD
+931 AALRALAFSSGE
-943 IHAEPFESD
+943 IHAEPSEPD
-952 APRSPDRAPRR
+952 DTRSPERASRR

>member
-1 MTADARDDPA
+1 
-11 KATDTANARMTTGTD
+11 MTTGIDETPIKD
-26 DGPRDD
+26 REAAAGRD
-32 GDIGDDRDS
+32 R
-41 SASTPRDGRGRD
+41 RGRRD
-53 ARGLRARI
+53 ERGLRMRI
-61 AVELWRAI
+61 AIELWRAI
-69 RHYRARVLAALALL
+69 WHYRARVLAAIVLL
-83 LLAKAAAVSVP
+83 VLAKAAAVSVP
-94 LLLKDIVDGLGR
+94 LLLKDIVDGFGR
-106 TAGQPI
+106 VAGQPM
-112 ALPVLLL
+112 AWPVLLL
-119 FAYAVVRFAA
+119 FAYAVVRFAS

-143 TQHAVA
+143 TQNTVA
-149 SFTVRTFGHLHR
+149 TFTVRTFGHLHR
-161 LGARFHSQ
+161 LGARFHAQ

-197 VPTAIEIGSVLVIVI
+197 VPTALEIGSVLVIVI
-212 GKYGGGFTAIILVT
+212 SKYGGGFTAIIFVT
-226 FAVYAAYTTVFT
+226 FTVYAAYTVVFT

-245 RRVNVLEAE
+245 RRVNALEAE
-254 SNARVVDSLLNV
+254 SNSRVVDSLLNV

-274 EDVERSRLE
+274 EDVERDRLD
-283 RVLDAW
+283 RVLDEW

-295 NQYALSTLHIG
+295 NQYALSALHIG

-320 LAGQHVARG
+320 LAGQQVARG
-329 TMTVGDL
+329 AMTIGDL

-356 FREAHDAMTN
+356 FREANDAMTN

-377 GKPGEEGDAPGAQ
+377 GKPGEDGDAPGAQ
-390 PLAVRGGAIEFEH
+390 PLVVRGGAIEFEH

-414 LWDVSFRVEPGQSV
+414 LFDVSFRIEPGQTI

-577 LMRVARHRT
+577 LMRVAQHRT
-586 SLVIAHR
+586 SLIIAHR

-602 ILVMEHGRLVEQ
+602 ILVMEHGRLVEH
-614 GTHDELLAS
+614 GTHDELLES
-623 DGVYAQMW
+623 GGVYAQMW

-644 AKFALQPVR
+644 AKFARQPVR
-653 INPLVAQVLDALAE
+653 INPLVSQVLDSLAE

-675 VFRELSN
+675 VFRHVSD
-682 EDLVVKADPA
+682 EDLVVNADPA

-701 CRGGIDTSGGGRVEV
+701 CRGAIEASSGGQLEV

-721 DPDARITIT
+721 DPEARITIA
-730 CTGVDAPELS
+730 CTGVDATELS
-740 LADLERLQGAIE
+740 LIDLERLQDAIE
-752 DAGGY
+752 EAGGY
-757 VVRERDDVGVT
+757 VVRERDDTGVT
-768 LHLSLPLCAVAPASL
+768 LHVSLPMYAVAPASM
-783 QPADA
+783 QPD
-788 AAPNPGPG
+788 G
-796 AVAAADAK
+796 AVPNAAK
-804 PLDGVR
+804 PLDGLR
-810 VACVDDHD
+810 IACVDDHD
-818 EAREALAALL
+818 EAREALGALL
-828 QVAGADVRVFASGH
+828 KVAGADVHAYASGQ
-842 ALLDEMRNTRR
+842 ALLDDLWRARR

-865 LGADEEDGYTV
+865 LGDDEEDGYTV
-876 MRRVRQLDAE
+876 MSRVRQLDAA
-886 RARDGRAP
+886 RDRDGRAP
-894 LEALALSGHARER
+894 LEALALSGHARDR

-919 YLTKPAAAADLI
+919 YLTKPAVAADLI
-931 ATLRALALSSGD
+931 AALRALAFSSGE
-943 IHAEPFESD
+943 IHAEPSEPD
-952 APRSPDRAPRR
+952 DTRSPERASRR

>member
-1 MTADARDDPA
+1 M
-11 KATDTANARMTTGTD
+11 
-26 DGPRDD
+26 
-32 GDIGDDRDS
+32 
-41 SASTPRDGRGRD
+41 
-53 ARGLRARI
+53 RI
-61 AVELWRAI
+61 ALELWRAI
-69 RHYRARVLAALALL
+69 RHYRTRVFAAIVLL
-83 LLAKAAAVSVP
+83 VLAKAAAVSVP
-94 LLLKDIVDGLGR
+94 LLLKDIVDGFGR
-106 TAGQPI
+106 AAGQPI

-143 TQHAVA
+143 TQHTVA

-169 RETGA
+169 RETGM

-183 AGIGYLL
+183 AGIAYLL
-190 GVAVFTV
+190 GVAVFTI

-212 GKYGGGFTAIILVT
+212 SKYGGGFTAIILVT

-238 RRRMRYQ
+238 RRRTRYQ
-245 RRVNVLEAE
+245 RRVNALEAE
-254 SNARVVDSLLNV
+254 SNSRVVDSLLNV

-283 RVLDAW
+283 RVLDDW
-289 REAGVD
+289 REAGVE

-320 LAGQHVARG
+320 LAGQYVARG

-356 FREAHDAMTN
+356 FREANDAMTN

-377 GKPGEEGDAPGAQ
+377 GLPGEDGDAPGAQ
-390 PLAVRGGAIEFEH
+390 PLVVRGGAIEFEH
-403 VDFGYEPSRQI
+403 VDFSYEPSRQI
-414 LWDVSFRVEPGQSV
+414 LWDVSFRIEPGQSI

-494 YGKRDA
+494 YGRRDA
-500 TRGEVIAAARGA
+500 TRGDVIAAARGA
-512 QLDAFIERLPDAYDT
+512 QLDTFIERLPDAYDT

-586 SLVIAHR
+586 SLIIAHR

-644 AKFALQPVR
+644 AKFARQPVR
-653 INPLVAQVLDALAE
+653 INPLVAHVLDSLAE

-701 CRGGIDTSGGGRVEV
+701 CRGGIDASGGGQVEV

-721 DPDARITIT
+721 DPEARITIT
-730 CTGVDAPELS
+730 CAGVEAPELS
-740 LADLERLQGAIE
+740 LLDLERLQDTIE

-757 VVRERDDVGVT
+757 VVRERDDHGVT
-768 LHLSLPLCAVAPASL
+768 LHLSLPMCAVAPASL
-783 QPADA
+783 QPA
-788 AAPNPGPG
+788 G
-796 AVAAADAK
+796 AGATVPTK

-810 VACVDDHD
+810 IACVDDHD
-818 EAREALAALL
+818 EAREALTALL
-828 QVAGADVRVFASGH
+828 KFAGADVRAFASGQ
-842 ALLDEMRNTRR
+842 ALLDDLWHARR

-865 LGADEEDGYTV
+865 LGDDEEDGYTV

-886 RARDGRAP
+886 RPRDGRAP

-919 YLTKPAAAADLI
+919 YLTKPAAADDLI
-931 ATLRALALSSGD
+931 AALRALAFSSGEL
-943 IHAEPFESD
+943 HAEPSESD
-952 APRSPDRAPRR
+952 APRNPDPAPRR

>member
-1 MTADARDDPA
+1 MTAGTDELARDGRDPRG
-11 KATDTANARMTTGTD
+11 NGARHD
-26 DGPRDD
+26 RRDSRDNRDD
-32 GDIGDDRDS
+32 G
-41 SASTPRDGRGRD
+41 
-53 ARGLRARI
+53 ARGLRMRI
-61 AVELWRAI
+61 ALELWRAI
-69 RHYRARVLAALALL
+69 RHYRTRVFAAIVLL
-83 LLAKAAAVSVP
+83 VLAKAAAVSVP
-94 LLLKDIVDGLGR
+94 LLLKDIVDGFGR
-106 TAGQPI
+106 AAGQPI

-143 TQHAVA
+143 TQHTVA

-169 RETGA
+169 RETGM

-183 AGIGYLL
+183 AGIAYLL
-190 GVAVFTV
+190 GVAVFTI

-212 GKYGGGFTAIILVT
+212 SKYGGGFTAIILVT

-238 RRRMRYQ
+238 RRRTRYQ
-245 RRVNVLEAE
+245 RRVNALEAE
-254 SNARVVDSLLNV
+254 SNSRVVDSLLNV

-283 RVLDAW
+283 RVLDDW
-289 REAGVD
+289 REAGVE

-320 LAGQHVARG
+320 LAGQYVARG

-356 FREAHDAMTN
+356 FREANDAMTN

-377 GKPGEEGDAPGAQ
+377 GLPGEDGDAPGAQ

-403 VDFGYEPSRQI
+403 VDFSYEPSRQI
-414 LWDVSFRVEPGQSV
+414 LWDVSFRIEPGQSI

-494 YGKRDA
+494 YGRRDA
-500 TRGEVIAAARGA
+500 TRGDVIAAARGA
-512 QLDAFIERLPDAYDT
+512 QLDTFIERLPDAYDT

-586 SLVIAHR
+586 SLIIAHR

-644 AKFALQPVR
+644 AKFARQPVR
-653 INPLVAQVLDALAE
+653 INPLVAHVLDSLAE

-701 CRGGIDTSGGGRVEV
+701 CRGGIDASGGGQVEV

-721 DPDARITIT
+721 DPEARITIT
-730 CTGVDAPELS
+730 CAGVEAPELS
-740 LADLERLQGAIE
+740 LLDLERLQDTIE

-757 VVRERDDVGVT
+757 VVRERDDHGVT
-768 LHLSLPLCAVAPASL
+768 LHLSLPMCAVAPASL
-783 QPADA
+783 QPA
-788 AAPNPGPG
+788 G
-796 AVAAADAK
+796 AGATVPTK

-810 VACVDDHD
+810 IACVDDHD
-818 EAREALAALL
+818 EAREALTALL
-828 QVAGADVRVFASGH
+828 KFAGADVRAFASGQ
-842 ALLDEMRNTRR
+842 ALLDDLWHARR

-865 LGADEEDGYTV
+865 LGDDEEDGYTV

-886 RARDGRAP
+886 RPRDGRAP

-919 YLTKPAAAADLI
+919 YLTKPAAADDLI
-931 ATLRALALSSGD
+931 AALRALAFSSGEL
-943 IHAEPFESD
+943 HAEPSESD
-952 APRSPDRAPRR
+952 APRNPDPAPRR

>member
-1 MTADARDDPA
+1 MT
-11 KATDTANARMTTGTD
+11 NGNNGTD
-26 DGPRDD
+26 DLLRGT
-32 GDIGDDRDS
+32 GDDRDTRG
-41 SASTPRDGRGRD
+41 AGAREAGRERRE
-53 ARGLRARI
+53 RGLRMRI
-61 AVELWRAI
+61 ALELWRAI
-69 RHYRARVLAALALL
+69 WQYRARVLAAVALL
-83 LLAKAAAVSVP
+83 VLAKAAAISVP
-94 LLLKDIVDGLGR
+94 LLLKEIIDGF
-106 TAGQPI
+106 AGAARQPM
-112 ALPVLLL
+112 ALPVWLL

-143 TQHAVA
+143 TQHTVA
-149 SFTVRTFGHLHR
+149 SFTTRTFGHLHR
-161 LGARFHSQ
+161 LGARFHAQ

-212 GKYGGGFTAIILVT
+212 SKYGGGFTAIILVT
-226 FAVYAAYTTVFT
+226 FAVYAAYTIALT

-245 RRVNVLEAE
+245 RRVNALEAE
-254 SNARVVDSLLNV
+254 SNSRVVDSLLNV

-289 REAGVD
+289 RDAGVD

-356 FREAHDAMTN
+356 FREANDALTN

-377 GKPGEEGDAPGAQ
+377 GKPGEDGDAPGAQ
-390 PLAVRGGAIEFEH
+390 PLVVRGGAIEFEH

-414 LWDVSFRVEPGQSV
+414 LWDVSFRIEPGQSV

-452 AGTIRIDGQDLRLV
+452 AGIIRIDGQDLRLV

-482 ILFNDTLAYNIA
+482 ILFNDTLAYNIG
-494 YGKRDA
+494 YGKRDS
-500 TRGEVIAAARGA
+500 TRAEIIAAARSA

-577 LMRVARHRT
+577 LMRVAQHRT
-586 SLVIAHR
+586 SLIIAHR
-593 LSTIVDADR
+593 LSTVVDADR

-623 DGVYAQMW
+623 GGVYAQMW
-631 SLQAK
+631 ALQAK

-644 AKFALQPVR
+644 AKFARLPVR
-653 INPLVAQVLDALAE
+653 INPLVAQVLDSLAD
-667 AAARRGVP
+667 AAAQRAVP
-675 VFRELSN
+675 VFRQLAD
-682 EDLVVKADPA
+682 EDLVVKADAA
-692 ALRRFVWEL
+692 ALRRFVWEM
-701 CRGGIDTSGGGRVEV
+701 CRAGIDASGGGQLEV

-730 CTGVDAPELS
+730 CAGVDAPELS
-740 LADLERLQGAIE
+740 LVDLDPLQTAIE
-752 DAGGY
+752 EAGGY
-757 VVRERDDVGVT
+757 VVRERDDNGLT
-768 LHLSLPLCAVAPASL
+768 LHLSLPMSAVAPASTDA
-783 QPADA
+783 QPA
-788 AAPNPGPG
+788 G
-796 AVAAADAK
+796 AK
-804 PLDGVR
+804 PLDGLR
-810 VACVDDHD
+810 IACVDDHD
-818 EAREALAALL
+818 EAREALTALL
-828 QVAGADVRVFASGH
+828 QTAGADVHAFASGQ
-842 ALLDEMRNTRR
+842 ALLDDLWRTRR
-853 ADWPALLVCDID
+853 AEWPALLVCDID
-865 LGADEEDGYTV
+865 LGDDEDDGYAV
-876 MRRVRQLDAE
+876 MSRVRQLDAE
-886 RARDGRAP
+886 RPRDGRAP

-931 ATLRALALSSGD
+931 ATLRALATSTGE
-943 IHAEPFESD
+943 IHAEPSEPDDSRNAD
-952 APRSPDRAPRR
+952 AAARR

>member
-1 MTADARDDPA
+1 MT
-11 KATDTANARMTTGTD
+11 NGNNGTD
-26 DGPRDD
+26 DLLRGT
-32 GDIGDDRDS
+32 GDDRDTRG
-41 SASTPRDGRGRD
+41 AGAREAGRERRE
-53 ARGLRARI
+53 RGLRMRI
-61 AVELWRAI
+61 ALELWRAI
-69 RHYRARVLAALALL
+69 WQYRARVLAAVALL
-83 LLAKAAAVSVP
+83 VLAKAAAISVP
-94 LLLKDIVDGLGR
+94 LLLKEIIDGF
-106 TAGQPI
+106 AGAARQPM
-112 ALPVLLL
+112 ALPVWLL

-143 TQHAVA
+143 TQHTVA
-149 SFTVRTFGHLHR
+149 SFTTRTFGHLHR
-161 LGARFHSQ
+161 LGARFHAQ

-212 GKYGGGFTAIILVT
+212 SKYGGGFTAIILVT
-226 FAVYAAYTTVFT
+226 FAVYAGYTIALT

-245 RRVNVLEAE
+245 RRVNALEAE
-254 SNARVVDSLLNV
+254 SNSRVVDSLLNV

-289 REAGVD
+289 RDAGVD

-356 FREAHDAMTN
+356 FREANDALTN

-377 GKPGEEGDAPGAQ
+377 GKPGEDGDAPGAQ
-390 PLAVRGGAIEFEH
+390 PLVVRGGAIEFEH

-414 LWDVSFRVEPGQSV
+414 LWDVSFRIEPGQSV

-452 AGTIRIDGQDLRLV
+452 AGIIRIDGQDLRLV

-482 ILFNDTLAYNIA
+482 ILFNDTLAYNIG

-500 TRGEVIAAARGA
+500 TRAEIIAAARSA

-577 LMRVARHRT
+577 LMRVAQHRT
-586 SLVIAHR
+586 SLIIAHR
-593 LSTIVDADR
+593 LSTVVDADR

-623 DGVYAQMW
+623 GGVYAQMW
-631 SLQAK
+631 ALQAK

-644 AKFALQPVR
+644 AKFARLPVR
-653 INPLVAQVLDALAE
+653 INPLVAQVLDSLAD
-667 AAARRGVP
+667 AAAQRAVP
-675 VFRELSN
+675 VFRQLAD
-682 EDLVVKADPA
+682 EDLVVKADAA
-692 ALRRFVWEL
+692 ALRRFVWEM
-701 CRGGIDTSGGGRVEV
+701 CRAGIDASGGGQLEV

-730 CTGVDAPELS
+730 CAGVDAPELS
-740 LADLERLQGAIE
+740 LVDLDPLQTAIE
-752 DAGGY
+752 EAGGY
-757 VVRERDDVGVT
+757 VVRERDDNGLT
-768 LHLSLPLCAVAPASL
+768 LHLSLPMSAVAPASTDA
-783 QPADA
+783 QPA
-788 AAPNPGPG
+788 G
-796 AVAAADAK
+796 AK
-804 PLDGVR
+804 PLDGLR

-818 EAREALAALL
+818 EAREALTALL
-828 QVAGADVRVFASGH
+828 QTAGADVHAFASGQ
-842 ALLDEMRNTRR
+842 ALLDDLWRTRR
-853 ADWPALLVCDID
+853 AEWPALLVCDID
-865 LGADEEDGYTV
+865 LGDDEDDGYAV
-876 MRRVRQLDAE
+876 MSRVRQLDAE
-886 RARDGRAP
+886 RPRDGRAP

-931 ATLRALALSSGD
+931 ATLRALATSTGE
-943 IHAEPFESD
+943 IHAEPSEPDDSRNAD
-952 APRSPDRAPRR
+952 AAARR

>member
-1 MTADARDDPA
+1 
-11 KATDTANARMTTGTD
+11 MTTGIDETPIKD
-26 DGPRDD
+26 REAAAGRD
-32 GDIGDDRDS
+32 
-41 SASTPRDGRGRD
+41 PRGRRPRHD
-53 ARGLRARI
+53 ERGLRLRI

-69 RHYRARVLAALALL
+69 WHYRARVLAAIVLL
-83 LLAKAAAVSVP
+83 VLAKAAAVSVP
-94 LLLKDIVDGLGR
+94 LLLKDIVDGFGR
-106 TAGQPI
+106 AAGQPM
-112 ALPVLLL
+112 AWPVLLL
-119 FAYAVVRFAA
+119 FAYAVVRFAS

-143 TQHAVA
+143 TQHTVA

-161 LGARFHSQ
+161 LGARFHTQ

-197 VPTAIEIGSVLVIVI
+197 VPTALEIGSVLVIVI
-212 GKYGGGFTAIILVT
+212 SKYGGGFTAIIFIT
-226 FAVYAAYTTVFT
+226 FSVYAAYTVVFT

-245 RRVNVLEAE
+245 RRVNALEAE
-254 SNARVVDSLLNV
+254 SNSRVVDSLLNV

-274 EDVERSRLE
+274 EDVERDRLD
-283 RVLDAW
+283 RVLDEW

-295 NQYALSTLHIG
+295 NQYALSALHIG
-306 QSACIGAGIAAVML
+306 QSACIGVGIAAVML
-320 LAGQHVARG
+320 IAGQQVARG
-329 TMTVGDL
+329 AMTIGDL

-356 FREAHDAMTN
+356 FREANDAMTN

-377 GKPGEEGDAPGAQ
+377 GKPGEDGDAPGAQ
-390 PLAVRGGAIEFEH
+390 PLVVRGGAIEFEH

-414 LWDVSFRVEPGQSV
+414 LFDVSFRIEPGQTI

-577 LMRVARHRT
+577 LMRVAQHRT
-586 SLVIAHR
+586 SLIIAHR

-602 ILVMEHGRLVEQ
+602 ILVMEHGRLVEH
-614 GTHDELLAS
+614 GTHDELLES
-623 DGVYAQMW
+623 GGVYAQMW

-644 AKFALQPVR
+644 AKFARQPVR
-653 INPLVAQVLDALAE
+653 INPLVSQVLDSLAE

-675 VFRELSN
+675 VFRHVSD
-682 EDLVVKADPA
+682 EDLVVNADPA

-701 CRGGIDTSGGGRVEV
+701 CRGAIEASSGGQLEV
-716 RTARH
+716 HTARH
-721 DPDARITIT
+721 DPEARITIA
-730 CTGVDAPELS
+730 CTGVDATELS
-740 LADLERLQGAIE
+740 LIDLERLQDAIE
-752 DAGGY
+752 EAGGY
-757 VVRERDDVGVT
+757 VVRERDDTGVT
-768 LHLSLPLCAVAPASL
+768 LHVSLPMYAVAPASM
-783 QPADA
+783 QPAGAVPNPAGA
-788 AAPNPGPG
+788 AAT
-796 AVAAADAK
+796 AK
-804 PLDGVR
+804 PLDGLR
-810 VACVDDHD
+810 IACVDDHD
-818 EAREALAALL
+818 EAREALGALL
-828 QVAGADVRVFASGH
+828 KVAGADVHAYASGQ
-842 ALLDEMRNTRR
+842 ALLDDLWRARR

-865 LGADEEDGYTV
+865 LGDDEDDGYAV
-876 MRRVRQLDAE
+876 MSRVRQLDAA
-886 RARDGRAP
+886 RDRDGRAP
-894 LEALALSGHARER
+894 LEALALSGHARDR

-919 YLTKPAAAADLI
+919 YLTKPAVAADLI
-931 ATLRALALSSGD
+931 AALRALAFSSGE
-943 IHAEPFESD
+943 IHAEPSEPD
-952 APRSPDRAPRR
+952 DTRSPERASRR